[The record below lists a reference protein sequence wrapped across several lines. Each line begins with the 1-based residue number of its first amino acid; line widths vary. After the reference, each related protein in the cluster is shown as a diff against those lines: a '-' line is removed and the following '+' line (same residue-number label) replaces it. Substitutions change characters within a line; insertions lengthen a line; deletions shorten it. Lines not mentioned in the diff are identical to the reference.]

1 MFAQVIVDV
10 PVKQVNRPFEYRIPA
25 IFEGKIEVGM
35 RVVVPFAGRSVQGFV
50 VSIRP
55 TSDFEGELKEIERLM
70 DLEPVLSKEMIELG
84 EYMSNHL
91 FAFLIHCYQ
100 TMLPAMLKTTTR
112 KLENPQEQEEIFQR
126 IFNEQLEIE
135 VTDEMPKE
143 VLSELLRLKQ
153 KGIVQTKTLVED
165 RKQIK
170 TEDWIVLSYLPEE
183 YLEMMKQVPKNAAKQ
198 LRFLEGLSSLE
209 NTEISKA
216 EFITRFNVVQAD
228 VKKALEKGWILL
240 EKRAVDRDPY
250 AGRKIVHS
258 KPFELNEE
266 QKQVFQ
272 QVLEEESDETSHV
285 YLLQG
290 VTGSGKTE
298 IYIELIKKAF
308 FEGYGSIFLVPEIS
322 LTPQMVERFQSE
334 FKNNIAILHSSLSDI
349 ERAKEWESIYT
360 GEKKIVLG
368 VRSAIFSPVKNLKY
382 IILDEEHEATYKQDS
397 SPRYNAK
404 YVAIKRCL
412 DEDAK
417 LILGSATPS
426 IESYYYAKTGIYE
439 LLSLED
445 RYGNA
450 QMPDIQVVDM
460 KQEDDLF
467 FSKALLEEI
476 KNTLLKNEQVILLLN
491 RKGYSTY
498 IQCKDCGYVEE
509 CENCSIKMS
518 YYKGVNKY
526 KCNYCGKQ
534 IHYTGKCTKCGST
547 NLIHSGKGIERI
559 EEELKK
565 YFDVPM
571 IKVDS
576 ELSRNK
582 DYFSK
587 IYKDFSDKKYSIL
600 IGTQII
606 AKGLHFPNVTLVGV
620 INSDIILNFPD
631 FRSGEKTFQLLTQVS
646 GRAGRGD
653 KKGKVIIQTYEPEN
667 NVIKDSKEE
676 NYDLFYEKEINS
688 RKIFSYPPFSKI
700 LNIGFSSEDEARL
713 LEISKK
719 FYDEIK
725 SENIELYGPM
735 PSMVYKVQKR
745 FRMNIFVKG
754 SKKKIDKF
762 KLFLKRKLNEF
773 NDAKVRIVVD
783 IDPINMM

>member
-1 MFAQVIVDV
+1 MQYFDIYIDSMKGIYTYSDKNDEFEVGENVIVPFRNVKKSGFIIRKNFKESFDFKVLNISSKVKNSLKLSNEQIKLIEWMADYYLSSYDSIIKAMIPKKIKISYNNIYSINLDKLDV
-10 PVKQVNRPFEYRIPA
+10 LDKYLNNDIIKYLFSLTIISYSTAKTKFKKSIIDNFISRGFLYKDENNISINIENFYKLKKENKEVFEYFYKKTIVKKEKLEENFKKFDIRELEEKKILKIEA
-25 IFEGKIEVGM
+25 NINEKKEYTSDNTEKIFEN
-35 RVVVPFAGRSVQGFV
+35 RS
-50 VSIRP
+50 
-55 TSDFEGELKEIERLM
+55 LL
-70 DLEPVLSKEMIELG
+70 
-84 EYMSNHL
+84 
-91 FAFLIHCYQ
+91 
-100 TMLPAMLKTTTR
+100 
-112 KLENPQEQEEIFQR
+112 
-126 IFNEQLEIE
+126 NE
-135 VTDEMPKE
+135 
-143 VLSELLRLKQ
+143 
-153 KGIVQTKTLVED
+153 
-165 RKQIK
+165 
-170 TEDWIVLSYLPEE
+170 
-183 YLEMMKQVPKNAAKQ
+183 KQ
-198 LRFLEGLSSLE
+198 LTIKEYIEKSEKKYFLL
-209 NTEISKA
+209 K
-216 EFITRFNVVQAD
+216 
-228 VKKALEKGWILL
+228 
-240 EKRAVDRDPY
+240 
-250 AGRKIVHS
+250 
-258 KPFELNEE
+258 
-266 QKQVFQ
+266 
-272 QVLEEESDETSHV
+272 
-285 YLLQG
+285 G

-322 LTPQMVERFQSE
+322 LTPQMVERFQTE

-360 GEKKIVLG
+360 GVKKIVLG

-382 IILDEEHEATYKQDS
+382 IILDEEHEVTYKQDS

-450 QMPDIQVVDM
+450 EMPDIQVVDM
-460 KQEDDLF
+460 KKEEDLF
-467 FSKALLEEI
+467 FSKTLLNEI

-509 CENCSIKMS
+509 CNDCSIKMS
-518 YYKGVNKY
+518 YYKSVNKY

-676 NYDLFYEKEINS
+676 NYNLFYEKEISS
-688 RKIFSYPPFSKI
+688 RKVFSYPPFSKI
-700 LNIGFSSEDEARL
+700 LNIGFSSEDEAKV
-713 LEISKK
+713 LEIARK

-725 SENIELYGPM
+725 SQDIELYGPM

-762 KLFLKRKLNEF
+762 KLFLKKKLNEF
-773 NDAKVRIVVD
+773 NDTKVRIVVD

>member
-1 MFAQVIVDV
+1 MQYFDIYIDSMKGIYTYSDKNDEFEVGENVIVPFRNIKKSGFIIRKNLKEHFEFKV
-10 PVKQVNRPFEYRIPA
+10 LNISSKVKNSLKLSNEQIKLIEWMVDYYLASYDSVIKAMIPKKIKISYNNIYIINLDRLNILSEYLDNEIINHIFSLVTISYNTIKSKFKKSVIDSLINKNFLYKNENNIYVNIEKFYKLKEENKEIFEYFYKKTI
-25 IFEGKIEVGM
+25 IKKEKLEEKFKKIDIKELEEKEILKIE
-35 RVVVPFAGRSVQGFV
+35 A
-50 VSIRP
+50 SISEKKDYS
-55 TSDFEGELKEIERLM
+55 SDNIEKVFKNKSL
-70 DLEPVLSKEMIELG
+70 L
-84 EYMSNHL
+84 
-91 FAFLIHCYQ
+91 
-100 TMLPAMLKTTTR
+100 
-112 KLENPQEQEEIFQR
+112 
-126 IFNEQLEIE
+126 NE
-135 VTDEMPKE
+135 
-143 VLSELLRLKQ
+143 
-153 KGIVQTKTLVED
+153 
-165 RKQIK
+165 
-170 TEDWIVLSYLPEE
+170 
-183 YLEMMKQVPKNAAKQ
+183 KQ
-198 LRFLEGLSSLE
+198 LAIKENIENSDKKYFLL
-209 NTEISKA
+209 K
-216 EFITRFNVVQAD
+216 
-228 VKKALEKGWILL
+228 
-240 EKRAVDRDPY
+240 
-250 AGRKIVHS
+250 
-258 KPFELNEE
+258 
-266 QKQVFQ
+266 
-272 QVLEEESDETSHV
+272 
-285 YLLQG
+285 G

-426 IESYYYAKTGIYE
+426 IESYYYAKNGIYE
-439 LLSLED
+439 LLNLEN

-450 QMPDIQVVDM
+450 VMPDIQIVDM
-460 KQEDDLF
+460 KQENDLF
-467 FSKALLEEI
+467 FSKVLLEEI

-509 CENCSIKMS
+509 CDNCSIKMS
-518 YYKGVNKY
+518 YYKSTNRY

-534 IHYTGKCTKCGST
+534 VHYTGKCSKCGST

-688 RKIFSYPPFSKI
+688 RKVFSYPPFSKI
-700 LNIGFSSEDEARL
+700 LNIGFSSEDEERL
-713 LEISKK
+713 LEVSKN

-725 SENIELYGPM
+725 SQDIELYGPM

-745 FRMNIFVKG
+745 YRMNIFAKG
-754 SKKKIDKF
+754 SKKKIDNF
-762 KLFLKRKLNEF
+762 KRFLKKKLNEF
-773 NDAKVRIVVD
+773 NDTKVRIIVD
-783 IDPINMM
+783 VDPVNLM

>member
-1 MFAQVIVDV
+1 MQYFDIYIDSMKGIYTYSDKNDEFEVGENVIVPFRNIKKSGFIIRKNLKEHFEFKV
-10 PVKQVNRPFEYRIPA
+10 LNISSKVKNSLKLSNEQIKLIEWMVDYYLTSYDSVIKAMIPK
-25 IFEGKIEVGM
+25 KIKISYSNIYFINLNKLNILSLYLDNGIIKYM
-35 RVVVPFAGRSVQGFV
+35 ISLTTISYNTAKTKFKK
-50 VSIRP
+50 SIV
-55 TSDFEGELKEIERLM
+55 DNLINKNFLYKNDNNICINIEKFLELKEEN
-70 DLEPVLSKEMIELG
+70 KEIF
-84 EYMSNHL
+84 EY
-91 FAFLIHCYQ
+91 FYK
-100 TMLPAMLKTTTR
+100 KTTIKR
-112 KLENPQEQEEIFQR
+112 EKLEEKFKKIDIRELEE
-126 IFNEQLEIE
+126 NEILKIE
-135 VTDEMPKE
+135 ANINEKKE
-143 VLSELLRLKQ
+143 YISDNTEKVFKKKSLLNK
-153 KGIVQTKTLVED
+153 
-165 RKQIK
+165 
-170 TEDWIVLSYLPEE
+170 
-183 YLEMMKQVPKNAAKQ
+183 KQ
-198 LRFLEGLSSLE
+198 LAIKENIENSDKKYFLL
-209 NTEISKA
+209 K
-216 EFITRFNVVQAD
+216 
-228 VKKALEKGWILL
+228 
-240 EKRAVDRDPY
+240 
-250 AGRKIVHS
+250 
-258 KPFELNEE
+258 
-266 QKQVFQ
+266 
-272 QVLEEESDETSHV
+272 
-285 YLLQG
+285 G

-360 GEKKIVLG
+360 GEKKIILG

-397 SPRYNAK
+397 SPRYNTK

-412 DEDAK
+412 DEGAK

-439 LLSLED
+439 LLSLDD

-450 QMPDIQVVDM
+450 EMPDIEIVDM

-509 CENCSIKMS
+509 CDNCSIKMS
-518 YYKGVNKY
+518 YYKSTNKY

-565 YFDVPM
+565 YFDVPT

-582 DYFSK
+582 DYFSR

-676 NYDLFYEKEINS
+676 NYDLFYEKEISS

-713 LEISKK
+713 LDISKK

-725 SENIELYGPM
+725 SQDIELYGPM

-762 KLFLKRKLNEF
+762 KLFLKKKLNEF
-773 NDAKVRIVVD
+773 NDTKVRIVVD

>member
-1 MFAQVIVDV
+1 MQYFDIYIDSMKGIYTYSDKNDEFEVGENVIV
-10 PVKQVNRPFEYRIPA
+10 PFRNI
-25 IFEGKIEVGM
+25 KK
-35 RVVVPFAGRSVQGFV
+35 SGFI
-50 VSIRP
+50 IRKN
-55 TSDFEGELKEIERLM
+55 LKENFNFK
-70 DLEPVLSKEMIELG
+70 VLNISSKVKN
-84 EYMSNHL
+84 S
-91 FAFLIHCYQ
+91 
-100 TMLPAMLKTTTR
+100 LK
-112 KLENPQEQEEIFQR
+112 
-126 IFNEQLEIE
+126 
-135 VTDEMPKE
+135 
-143 VLSELLRLKQ
+143 LLN
-153 KGIVQTKTLVED
+153 
-165 RKQIK
+165 KQIK
-170 TEDWIVLSYLPEE
+170 LIEWMVDYYLASYDSVIKAMIPKKIKISYSNVYIINLNKLNILNQYLDNDIIKYIISLTTISYSTAKTKFKKSVIDNLINKGFLYKNDNNIYINIEKFYKLKEENKEIFEYFYKKTIIKKEKLEEKFKKNDIKELEEKEILKIEANINEKKEYVSNNTEKVFENKSLLN
-183 YLEMMKQVPKNAAKQ
+183 KKQ
-198 LRFLEGLSSLE
+198 LAIKENIEKSIKKYFLL
-209 NTEISKA
+209 K
-216 EFITRFNVVQAD
+216 
-228 VKKALEKGWILL
+228 
-240 EKRAVDRDPY
+240 
-250 AGRKIVHS
+250 
-258 KPFELNEE
+258 
-266 QKQVFQ
+266 
-272 QVLEEESDETSHV
+272 
-285 YLLQG
+285 G

-509 CENCSIKMS
+509 CDNCSIKMS
-518 YYKGVNKY
+518 YYKSTNKY

-534 IHYTGKCTKCGST
+534 IYYTGKCTKCGST

-676 NYDLFYEKEINS
+676 NYDLFYEKEISS
-688 RKIFSYPPFSKI
+688 RKVFSYPPFSKI

-713 LEISKK
+713 LDISKK

-745 FRMNIFVKG
+745 FRMNIFAKG

-773 NDAKVRIVVD
+773 NDTKVRIVVD

>member
-1 MFAQVIVDV
+1 MQYFDIYIDSMKGIYTYSDKNDEFEVGENVIVPFRNIKKSGFIIRKNLKEHFEFKV
-10 PVKQVNRPFEYRIPA
+10 LNISSKVKNSLKLLNEQIKLIEWMVDYYLASYDSVIKAMIPKKIKISYNNIYIINLDRLNILSEYLDNEIINHVFSLVTISYNTVKSKFKKSVIDSLINKNFLYKNENNIYVNIEKFYKLKEENKEIFEYFYKKTI
-25 IFEGKIEVGM
+25 IKKEKLEEKFKKNDIKELEEKEILKIE
-35 RVVVPFAGRSVQGFV
+35 ANINEKKEY
-50 VSIRP
+50 VSNN
-55 TSDFEGELKEIERLM
+55 TEKVFENKSLL
-70 DLEPVLSKEMIELG
+70 
-84 EYMSNHL
+84 
-91 FAFLIHCYQ
+91 
-100 TMLPAMLKTTTR
+100 
-112 KLENPQEQEEIFQR
+112 
-126 IFNEQLEIE
+126 NE
-135 VTDEMPKE
+135 
-143 VLSELLRLKQ
+143 
-153 KGIVQTKTLVED
+153 
-165 RKQIK
+165 
-170 TEDWIVLSYLPEE
+170 
-183 YLEMMKQVPKNAAKQ
+183 KQ
-198 LRFLEGLSSLE
+198 LAIKENIEKSIKKYFLL
-209 NTEISKA
+209 K
-216 EFITRFNVVQAD
+216 
-228 VKKALEKGWILL
+228 
-240 EKRAVDRDPY
+240 
-250 AGRKIVHS
+250 
-258 KPFELNEE
+258 
-266 QKQVFQ
+266 
-272 QVLEEESDETSHV
+272 
-285 YLLQG
+285 G

-509 CENCSIKMS
+509 CDNCSIKMS
-518 YYKGVNKY
+518 YYKSTNKY

-534 IHYTGKCTKCGST
+534 IYYTGKCTKCGST

-565 YFDVPM
+565 YFDVPI

-676 NYDLFYEKEINS
+676 NYDLFYEKEISS
-688 RKIFSYPPFSKI
+688 RKVFSYPPFSKI

-713 LEISKK
+713 LDISKK

-745 FRMNIFVKG
+745 FRMNIFAKG

-773 NDAKVRIVVD
+773 NDTKVRIVVD

>member
-1 MFAQVIVDV
+1 MQYFDIYIDSMKGIYTYSDKNDEFEVGENVIVPFRNIKKSGFIIRKNLKESFEFKVLNISSKVKNSLKLSNEQIKLIEWMADYYLSSYDSIIKAMIPKKIKISYNNIYSINLDKLDV
-10 PVKQVNRPFEYRIPA
+10 LDKYLNNDIIKYLFSLTIISYSTAKTKFKKSIIDSLVDKNILYKDENNIFINPEKILDLKNENKKIFEYFYKKTIIKKEKLEEKFKKFDIRELEEKEIL
-25 IFEGKIEVGM
+25 KIE
-35 RVVVPFAGRSVQGFV
+35 AN
-50 VSIRP
+50 IN
-55 TSDFEGELKEIERLM
+55 EKKEYISNNIEKVFKNKSL
-70 DLEPVLSKEMIELG
+70 L
-84 EYMSNHL
+84 
-91 FAFLIHCYQ
+91 
-100 TMLPAMLKTTTR
+100 
-112 KLENPQEQEEIFQR
+112 
-126 IFNEQLEIE
+126 NE
-135 VTDEMPKE
+135 
-143 VLSELLRLKQ
+143 
-153 KGIVQTKTLVED
+153 
-165 RKQIK
+165 
-170 TEDWIVLSYLPEE
+170 
-183 YLEMMKQVPKNAAKQ
+183 KQ
-198 LRFLEGLSSLE
+198 LAIKENIENSDKKYFLL
-209 NTEISKA
+209 K
-216 EFITRFNVVQAD
+216 
-228 VKKALEKGWILL
+228 
-240 EKRAVDRDPY
+240 
-250 AGRKIVHS
+250 
-258 KPFELNEE
+258 
-266 QKQVFQ
+266 
-272 QVLEEESDETSHV
+272 
-285 YLLQG
+285 G

-322 LTPQMVERFQSE
+322 LTPQMVERFQTE

-397 SPRYNAK
+397 SPRYNTK

-412 DEDAK
+412 DEGAK

-426 IESYYYAKTGIYE
+426 IESYYYAQTGIYE
-439 LLSLED
+439 LLNLED

-450 QMPDIQVVDM
+450 EMPDIQVIDM
-460 KQEDDLF
+460 KQENDLF
-467 FSKALLEEI
+467 FSKVLLEEI

-509 CENCSIKMS
+509 CDNCSIKMS
-518 YYKGVNKY
+518 YYKSINKY

-534 IHYTGKCTKCGST
+534 IYYTGKCTKCGST

-676 NYDLFYEKEINS
+676 NYDLFYEKEISS
-688 RKIFSYPPFSKI
+688 RKVFSYPPFSKI
-700 LNIGFSSEDEARL
+700 LNIGFSSEDEGRL
-713 LEISKK
+713 LDISKK

-725 SENIELYGPM
+725 SQDIELYGPM

-762 KLFLKRKLNEF
+762 KLFLKKKLNEF
-773 NDAKVRIVVD
+773 NDTKVRIVVD

>member
-1 MFAQVIVDV
+1 MQYFDIYIDSMKGIYTYSDKNDEFEIGENVIVPFRNIKKSGFIIRKNLKEDFNFKV
-10 PVKQVNRPFEYRIPA
+10 LNISSKVKNSLKLLNEQIKLIEWMVDYYLASYDSVIKAMIPKKIKISYNNIYIINLDRLNILSEYLDNEIINHVFSLVTISYNTVKSKFKKPVIDSLINKNFLYKNENNIYVNIEKFYKLKEENKEIFEYFYKKTI
-25 IFEGKIEVGM
+25 IKKEKLEEKFKKNDIKELEEKEILKIE
-35 RVVVPFAGRSVQGFV
+35 ANINEKKEY
-50 VSIRP
+50 VSNN
-55 TSDFEGELKEIERLM
+55 TEKVFENKSLL
-70 DLEPVLSKEMIELG
+70 
-84 EYMSNHL
+84 
-91 FAFLIHCYQ
+91 
-100 TMLPAMLKTTTR
+100 
-112 KLENPQEQEEIFQR
+112 
-126 IFNEQLEIE
+126 NE
-135 VTDEMPKE
+135 
-143 VLSELLRLKQ
+143 
-153 KGIVQTKTLVED
+153 
-165 RKQIK
+165 
-170 TEDWIVLSYLPEE
+170 
-183 YLEMMKQVPKNAAKQ
+183 KQ
-198 LRFLEGLSSLE
+198 LAIKENIEKSIKKYFLL
-209 NTEISKA
+209 K
-216 EFITRFNVVQAD
+216 
-228 VKKALEKGWILL
+228 
-240 EKRAVDRDPY
+240 
-250 AGRKIVHS
+250 
-258 KPFELNEE
+258 
-266 QKQVFQ
+266 
-272 QVLEEESDETSHV
+272 
-285 YLLQG
+285 G

-509 CENCSIKMS
+509 CDNCSIKMS
-518 YYKGVNKY
+518 YYKSTNKY

-534 IHYTGKCTKCGST
+534 IYYTGKCTKCGST

-565 YFDVPM
+565 YFDVPI

-587 IYKDFSDKKYSIL
+587 IYKDFSDKKYNIL

-688 RKIFSYPPFSKI
+688 RKVFSYPPFSKI

-713 LEISKK
+713 LDISKK

-725 SENIELYGPM
+725 SQDIELYGPM

-745 FRMNIFVKG
+745 FRMNVFVKG

-762 KLFLKRKLNEF
+762 KLFLKKKLNEF
-773 NDAKVRIVVD
+773 NDTKVRIVVD

>member
-1 MFAQVIVDV
+1 MQYFDIYIDSMKGIYTYSDKNDEFEVGENVIVPFRNIKKSGFIIRKNLKENFNFKV
-10 PVKQVNRPFEYRIPA
+10 LNISSKVKNSLKLLNEQIKLIEWMVDYYLVSYDSVIKVMIPKKIKISYNNIYIINLDRLNILSEYLDNEIINHIFSLVTISYNTVKSKFKKSVIDSLINKNFLYKNENNIYVNIEKFYKLKEENKEIFEYFYKKTI
-25 IFEGKIEVGM
+25 IKKEKLEEKFKKNDIKELEEKEILKIE
-35 RVVVPFAGRSVQGFV
+35 ANINEKKEY
-50 VSIRP
+50 VSNN
-55 TSDFEGELKEIERLM
+55 TEKVFENKSLL
-70 DLEPVLSKEMIELG
+70 
-84 EYMSNHL
+84 
-91 FAFLIHCYQ
+91 
-100 TMLPAMLKTTTR
+100 
-112 KLENPQEQEEIFQR
+112 
-126 IFNEQLEIE
+126 NE
-135 VTDEMPKE
+135 
-143 VLSELLRLKQ
+143 
-153 KGIVQTKTLVED
+153 
-165 RKQIK
+165 
-170 TEDWIVLSYLPEE
+170 
-183 YLEMMKQVPKNAAKQ
+183 KQ
-198 LRFLEGLSSLE
+198 LAIKENIEKSIKKYFLL
-209 NTEISKA
+209 K
-216 EFITRFNVVQAD
+216 
-228 VKKALEKGWILL
+228 
-240 EKRAVDRDPY
+240 
-250 AGRKIVHS
+250 
-258 KPFELNEE
+258 
-266 QKQVFQ
+266 
-272 QVLEEESDETSHV
+272 
-285 YLLQG
+285 G

-509 CENCSIKMS
+509 CDNCSIKMS
-518 YYKGVNKY
+518 YYKSTNKY

-534 IHYTGKCTKCGST
+534 IYYTGKCTKCGST

-565 YFDVPM
+565 YFDVPI

-688 RKIFSYPPFSKI
+688 RKVFSYPPFSKI

-713 LEISKK
+713 LDISKK

-725 SENIELYGPM
+725 SQDIELYGPM

-745 FRMNIFVKG
+745 FRMNIFAKG
-754 SKKKIDKF
+754 SKKKIDRF

-773 NDAKVRIVVD
+773 NDTKVRIVVD

>member
-1 MFAQVIVDV
+1 MQYFDIYIDSMKGIYTYSDKNDEFEVGENVIVPFRNIKKSGFIIRKNLKESFEFKV
-10 PVKQVNRPFEYRIPA
+10 LNISSKVKNSLKLSNEQIKLIEWMVDYYLTSYDSVIKAMIPK
-25 IFEGKIEVGM
+25 KIKISYSNIYFINLNKLNILSLYLDNGIIKYM
-35 RVVVPFAGRSVQGFV
+35 ISLTTISYNTAKTKFKK
-50 VSIRP
+50 SIV
-55 TSDFEGELKEIERLM
+55 DNLINKNFLYKNDNNICINIEKFLELKEEN
-70 DLEPVLSKEMIELG
+70 KEIF
-84 EYMSNHL
+84 EY
-91 FAFLIHCYQ
+91 FYK
-100 TMLPAMLKTTTR
+100 KTIIKKE
-112 KLENPQEQEEIFQR
+112 KLEEKFKKIDIRELEEREILK
-126 IFNEQLEIE
+126 IEANINEK
-135 VTDEMPKE
+135 KE
-143 VLSELLRLKQ
+143 YISDNTEKVFKKKSLLNK
-153 KGIVQTKTLVED
+153 
-165 RKQIK
+165 
-170 TEDWIVLSYLPEE
+170 
-183 YLEMMKQVPKNAAKQ
+183 KQ
-198 LRFLEGLSSLE
+198 LAIKENIENSDKKYFLL
-209 NTEISKA
+209 K
-216 EFITRFNVVQAD
+216 
-228 VKKALEKGWILL
+228 
-240 EKRAVDRDPY
+240 
-250 AGRKIVHS
+250 
-258 KPFELNEE
+258 
-266 QKQVFQ
+266 
-272 QVLEEESDETSHV
+272 
-285 YLLQG
+285 G

-360 GEKKIVLG
+360 GEKKIILG

-397 SPRYNAK
+397 SPRYNTK

-412 DEDAK
+412 DEGAK

-439 LLSLED
+439 LLSLDD

-450 QMPDIQVVDM
+450 EMPDIQVIDM

-509 CENCSIKMS
+509 CDNCSIKMS
-518 YYKGVNKY
+518 YYKSTNKY

-582 DYFSK
+582 DYFSR

-676 NYDLFYEKEINS
+676 NYDLFYEKEISS
-688 RKIFSYPPFSKI
+688 RKVFSYPPFSKI

-713 LEISKK
+713 LDISKK

-745 FRMNIFVKG
+745 FRMNIFAKG

-762 KLFLKRKLNEF
+762 KLFLKKKLNEF
-773 NDAKVRIVVD
+773 NDTKVRIVVD
-783 IDPINMM
+783 IDPVNLM

>member
-1 MFAQVIVDV
+1 MQYFDIYIDSMKGIYTYSDKNDEFEVGENVIVPFRNIKKSGFIIRKNLKEHFEFKV
-10 PVKQVNRPFEYRIPA
+10 LNISSKVKNSLKLSNEQIKLIEWMVDYYLASYDSVIKAMIPKKIKISYNNIYIINLDRLNILSEYLDNEIINHVFSLVTISYNTVKSKFKKSVIDSLINKNFLYKNENNIYVNIEKFYKLKEENKEIFEYFYKKTI
-25 IFEGKIEVGM
+25 IKKEKLEEKFKKNDIKELEEIEILKIE
-35 RVVVPFAGRSVQGFV
+35 ANINEKKEY
-50 VSIRP
+50 VSNN
-55 TSDFEGELKEIERLM
+55 TEKVFENKSLL
-70 DLEPVLSKEMIELG
+70 
-84 EYMSNHL
+84 
-91 FAFLIHCYQ
+91 
-100 TMLPAMLKTTTR
+100 
-112 KLENPQEQEEIFQR
+112 
-126 IFNEQLEIE
+126 NE
-135 VTDEMPKE
+135 
-143 VLSELLRLKQ
+143 
-153 KGIVQTKTLVED
+153 
-165 RKQIK
+165 
-170 TEDWIVLSYLPEE
+170 
-183 YLEMMKQVPKNAAKQ
+183 KQ
-198 LRFLEGLSSLE
+198 LAIKENIEKSIKKYFLL
-209 NTEISKA
+209 K
-216 EFITRFNVVQAD
+216 
-228 VKKALEKGWILL
+228 
-240 EKRAVDRDPY
+240 
-250 AGRKIVHS
+250 
-258 KPFELNEE
+258 
-266 QKQVFQ
+266 
-272 QVLEEESDETSHV
+272 
-285 YLLQG
+285 G

-349 ERAKEWESIYT
+349 ERAKEWESIYS

-509 CENCSIKMS
+509 CDNCSIKMS
-518 YYKGVNKY
+518 YYKSTNKY

-534 IHYTGKCTKCGST
+534 IYYTGKCTKCGST

-565 YFDVPM
+565 YFDVPI

-676 NYDLFYEKEINS
+676 NYDLFYEKEISS
-688 RKIFSYPPFSKI
+688 RKVFSYPPFSKI

-713 LEISKK
+713 LDISKK

-745 FRMNIFVKG
+745 FRMNIFAKG
-754 SKKKIDKF
+754 SKKKIDRF

-773 NDAKVRIVVD
+773 NDTKVRIVVD

>member
-1 MFAQVIVDV
+1 MQYFDIYIDSMKGIYTYSDKNDEFEVGENVIVPFRNIKKSGFIIRKNLKESFEFKV
-10 PVKQVNRPFEYRIPA
+10 LNISSKVKNSLKLSNEQIKLIEWMVDYYLASYDSVIKAMIPKKIKISYNNIYIINLDRLNILSEYLDNEIINH
-25 IFEGKIEVGM
+25 IFSLATISYSTAKSKFKKSVIDNLIEKKILFKDENNICINLENFYKLKEENKEIFDYFYKKTIVKKEKLEEKFKKNDIKELEEKEILKIE
-35 RVVVPFAGRSVQGFV
+35 AN
-50 VSIRP
+50 INEKKEYI
-55 TSDFEGELKEIERLM
+55 SDNIEKVFKNKSL
-70 DLEPVLSKEMIELG
+70 L
-84 EYMSNHL
+84 
-91 FAFLIHCYQ
+91 
-100 TMLPAMLKTTTR
+100 
-112 KLENPQEQEEIFQR
+112 
-126 IFNEQLEIE
+126 NE
-135 VTDEMPKE
+135 
-143 VLSELLRLKQ
+143 
-153 KGIVQTKTLVED
+153 
-165 RKQIK
+165 
-170 TEDWIVLSYLPEE
+170 
-183 YLEMMKQVPKNAAKQ
+183 KQ
-198 LRFLEGLSSLE
+198 LTIKENIEKSNKKYFLL
-209 NTEISKA
+209 K
-216 EFITRFNVVQAD
+216 
-228 VKKALEKGWILL
+228 
-240 EKRAVDRDPY
+240 
-250 AGRKIVHS
+250 
-258 KPFELNEE
+258 
-266 QKQVFQ
+266 
-272 QVLEEESDETSHV
+272 
-285 YLLQG
+285 G

-322 LTPQMVERFQSE
+322 LTPQMVERFQTE

-509 CENCSIKMS
+509 CDNCSIKMS
-518 YYKGVNKY
+518 YYKSTNKY

-534 IHYTGKCTKCGST
+534 IYYTGKCTKCGST

-565 YFDVPM
+565 YFDVPI

-582 DYFSK
+582 DYFSR

-688 RKIFSYPPFSKI
+688 RKVFSYPPFSKI

-713 LEISKK
+713 LDISKK

-725 SENIELYGPM
+725 SQDIELYGPM

-745 FRMNIFVKG
+745 FRMNIFAKG
-754 SKKKIDKF
+754 SKKKIDRF

-773 NDAKVRIVVD
+773 NDTKVRIVVD

>member
-1 MFAQVIVDV
+1 MQYFDIYIDSVKGIYTYSDKNDEFEVGENVIVPFRNIKKSGFIIRKNFKESFDFKV
-10 PVKQVNRPFEYRIPA
+10 LNISSKVKNSLKLSNEQIKLIEWMADYYLSSYDSIIKAMIPKKIKISYNNVYIINLNKLNILSQYLDNDIIKYMISLTTISYSTAKAKFKKSIIDNFISRGFLYKDENNISINIENFYKLKKENKEVFEYFYKKTIVKKEKLEENFKKFDIRELEEKKIL
-25 IFEGKIEVGM
+25 KIE
-35 RVVVPFAGRSVQGFV
+35 AN
-50 VSIRP
+50 INEKKEYI
-55 TSDFEGELKEIERLM
+55 SDNTEKVFENK
-70 DLEPVLSKEMIELG
+70 S
-84 EYMSNHL
+84 
-91 FAFLIHCYQ
+91 
-100 TMLPAMLKTTTR
+100 
-112 KLENPQEQEEIFQR
+112 
-126 IFNEQLEIE
+126 
-135 VTDEMPKE
+135 
-143 VLSELLRLKQ
+143 LLNK
-153 KGIVQTKTLVED
+153 
-165 RKQIK
+165 
-170 TEDWIVLSYLPEE
+170 
-183 YLEMMKQVPKNAAKQ
+183 KQ
-198 LRFLEGLSSLE
+198 LAIKENIENSDKKYFLL
-209 NTEISKA
+209 K
-216 EFITRFNVVQAD
+216 
-228 VKKALEKGWILL
+228 
-240 EKRAVDRDPY
+240 
-250 AGRKIVHS
+250 
-258 KPFELNEE
+258 
-266 QKQVFQ
+266 
-272 QVLEEESDETSHV
+272 
-285 YLLQG
+285 G

-360 GEKKIVLG
+360 GVKKIVLG

-382 IILDEEHEATYKQDS
+382 IILDEEHEVTYKQDS

-450 QMPDIQVVDM
+450 EMPDIQVVDM
-460 KQEDDLF
+460 KKEEDLF
-467 FSKALLEEI
+467 FSKTLLEEI

-509 CENCSIKMS
+509 CNDCSIKMS
-518 YYKGVNKY
+518 YYKSVNKY

-676 NYDLFYEKEINS
+676 NYDLFYEKEISS
-688 RKIFSYPPFSKI
+688 RKVFSYPPFSKI

-713 LEISKK
+713 LDISKK

-745 FRMNIFVKG
+745 FRMNIFAKG

-773 NDAKVRIVVD
+773 NDTKVRIVVD

>member
-1 MFAQVIVDV
+1 MQYFDIYIDSMKGIYTYSDKNDEFEVGENVIVPFRNIKKSGFIIRKNLKENFEFKV
-10 PVKQVNRPFEYRIPA
+10 LNISSKVKNSLKLSDKQIKLIEWMVDYYLASYDSVIKAMIPKKIKISYSNIYSINLGNFGILNEYLDNDIIKYIFSLTTISYSTAKTKFKKSVVDSLIEKSFLYKDGNNIYVNIEFFYKLKEENKEIFEYFYKKTIIKKEKLEKKFKRNNIKELEEKE
-25 IFEGKIEVGM
+25 ILKIEVN
-35 RVVVPFAGRSVQGFV
+35 
-50 VSIRP
+50 INKKKEYI
-55 TSDFEGELKEIERLM
+55 SDNIEKVFKNKSL
-70 DLEPVLSKEMIELG
+70 L
-84 EYMSNHL
+84 
-91 FAFLIHCYQ
+91 
-100 TMLPAMLKTTTR
+100 
-112 KLENPQEQEEIFQR
+112 
-126 IFNEQLEIE
+126 NE
-135 VTDEMPKE
+135 
-143 VLSELLRLKQ
+143 
-153 KGIVQTKTLVED
+153 
-165 RKQIK
+165 
-170 TEDWIVLSYLPEE
+170 
-183 YLEMMKQVPKNAAKQ
+183 KQ
-198 LRFLEGLSSLE
+198 LTIKENIEKSNKKYFLL
-209 NTEISKA
+209 K
-216 EFITRFNVVQAD
+216 
-228 VKKALEKGWILL
+228 
-240 EKRAVDRDPY
+240 
-250 AGRKIVHS
+250 
-258 KPFELNEE
+258 
-266 QKQVFQ
+266 
-272 QVLEEESDETSHV
+272 
-285 YLLQG
+285 G

-322 LTPQMVERFQSE
+322 LTPQMVERFQTE
-334 FKNNIAILHSSLSDI
+334 FKNNIAILHSSLNDI

-412 DEDAK
+412 DEGAK

-426 IESYYYAKTGIYE
+426 IESYYYAKNGIYE
-439 LLSLED
+439 LLNLEN

-450 QMPDIQVVDM
+450 VMPDIQIVDM
-460 KQEDDLF
+460 KQENDLF
-467 FSKALLEEI
+467 FSKVLLEEI

-509 CENCSIKMS
+509 CDNCSIKMS
-518 YYKGVNKY
+518 YYKSTNRY

-534 IHYTGKCTKCGST
+534 VHYTGKCSKCGST

-565 YFDVPM
+565 YFDVSM

-688 RKIFSYPPFSKI
+688 RKIFSYPPF
-700 LNIGFSSEDEARL
+700 
-713 LEISKK
+713 
-719 FYDEIK
+719 
-725 SENIELYGPM
+725 
-735 PSMVYKVQKR
+735 QKR

-762 KLFLKRKLNEF
+762 KLFLKKKLNEF
-773 NDAKVRIVVD
+773 NDTKVRIIVD
-783 IDPINMM
+783 IDPVNLM

>member
-1 MFAQVIVDV
+1 MQYFDIYIDSMKGIYTYSDKNDEFEVGENVIVPFRNIKKSGFIIRKNLKESFEFKV
-10 PVKQVNRPFEYRIPA
+10 LNISSKVKNSLKLSNEQIKLIEWMVDYYLTSYDSVIKAMIPK
-25 IFEGKIEVGM
+25 KIKISYSNIYFINLNKLNILSLYLDNGIIKYM
-35 RVVVPFAGRSVQGFV
+35 ISLTTISYNTAKTKFKK
-50 VSIRP
+50 SIV
-55 TSDFEGELKEIERLM
+55 DNLINKNFLYKNDNNICINIEKFLELKEEN
-70 DLEPVLSKEMIELG
+70 KEIF
-84 EYMSNHL
+84 EY
-91 FAFLIHCYQ
+91 FYK
-100 TMLPAMLKTTTR
+100 KTIIKKE
-112 KLENPQEQEEIFQR
+112 KLEEKFKKIDIRELEEREILK
-126 IFNEQLEIE
+126 IEANINEK
-135 VTDEMPKE
+135 KE
-143 VLSELLRLKQ
+143 YISDNTEKVFKNKSLLNK
-153 KGIVQTKTLVED
+153 
-165 RKQIK
+165 
-170 TEDWIVLSYLPEE
+170 
-183 YLEMMKQVPKNAAKQ
+183 KQ
-198 LRFLEGLSSLE
+198 LAIKENIENSDKKYFLL
-209 NTEISKA
+209 K
-216 EFITRFNVVQAD
+216 
-228 VKKALEKGWILL
+228 
-240 EKRAVDRDPY
+240 
-250 AGRKIVHS
+250 
-258 KPFELNEE
+258 
-266 QKQVFQ
+266 
-272 QVLEEESDETSHV
+272 
-285 YLLQG
+285 G

-360 GEKKIVLG
+360 GEKKIILG
-368 VRSAIFSPVKNLKY
+368 ARSAIFSPVKNLKY

-397 SPRYNAK
+397 SPRYNTK

-412 DEDAK
+412 DEGAK

-439 LLSLED
+439 LLSLDD

-450 QMPDIQVVDM
+450 EMPDIQVIDM

-509 CENCSIKMS
+509 CDNCSIKMS
-518 YYKGVNKY
+518 YYKSTNKY

-582 DYFSK
+582 DYFSR

-676 NYDLFYEKEINS
+676 NYDLFYEKEISS

-700 LNIGFSSEDEARL
+700 LNIGFSSEDESRL
-713 LEISKK
+713 LDISKK

-725 SENIELYGPM
+725 SQDIESYGPM

-762 KLFLKRKLNEF
+762 KLFLKKKLNEF
-773 NDAKVRIVVD
+773 NDIKVRIVVD

>member
-1 MFAQVIVDV
+1 MQYFDIYIDSMKGIYTYSDKNDEYEVGENVIVPFRNIKKSGFIIRKNLKENFNFKV
-10 PVKQVNRPFEYRIPA
+10 LNISSKVKNSLKLSNEQIKLIEWMVDYYLASYDSVIKAMIPKKIKISYNNIYIINLDRLNILSEYLDNEIINHVFSLVTISYNTVKSKFKKSVIDSLINKNFLYKNENNIYVNIEKFYKLKEENKEIFEYFYKKTI
-25 IFEGKIEVGM
+25 IKKEKLEEKFKKNDIKELEEKEILKIE
-35 RVVVPFAGRSVQGFV
+35 ANINEKKEY
-50 VSIRP
+50 VSNN
-55 TSDFEGELKEIERLM
+55 TEKVFENKSLL
-70 DLEPVLSKEMIELG
+70 
-84 EYMSNHL
+84 
-91 FAFLIHCYQ
+91 
-100 TMLPAMLKTTTR
+100 
-112 KLENPQEQEEIFQR
+112 
-126 IFNEQLEIE
+126 NE
-135 VTDEMPKE
+135 
-143 VLSELLRLKQ
+143 
-153 KGIVQTKTLVED
+153 
-165 RKQIK
+165 
-170 TEDWIVLSYLPEE
+170 
-183 YLEMMKQVPKNAAKQ
+183 KQ
-198 LRFLEGLSSLE
+198 LAIKENIEKSIKKYFLL
-209 NTEISKA
+209 K
-216 EFITRFNVVQAD
+216 
-228 VKKALEKGWILL
+228 
-240 EKRAVDRDPY
+240 
-250 AGRKIVHS
+250 
-258 KPFELNEE
+258 
-266 QKQVFQ
+266 
-272 QVLEEESDETSHV
+272 
-285 YLLQG
+285 G

-509 CENCSIKMS
+509 CDNCSIKMS
-518 YYKGVNKY
+518 YYKSTNKY

-534 IHYTGKCTKCGST
+534 IYYTGKCTKCGST

-676 NYDLFYEKEINS
+676 NYDLFYEKEISS
-688 RKIFSYPPFSKI
+688 RKVFSYPPFSKI

-713 LEISKK
+713 LDISKK

-745 FRMNIFVKG
+745 FRMNIFAKG

-773 NDAKVRIVVD
+773 NDTKVRIVVD

>member
-1 MFAQVIVDV
+1 MQYFDIYIDSMKGIYTYSDKNDEYEVGENVIVPFRNIKKSGFIIRKNLKENFNFKV
-10 PVKQVNRPFEYRIPA
+10 LNISSKVKNSLKLSNEQIKLIEWMTDYYLASYDSVIKAMIPK
-25 IFEGKIEVGM
+25 KIKISYNNVYIINLNKLNILSQYLDNDIIKYM
-35 RVVVPFAGRSVQGFV
+35 ISLTTISYSTAKTKFKKSVIDNLINKGFLYKNDNN
-50 VSIRP
+50 IYINMEK
-55 TSDFEGELKEIERLM
+55 FLELKEENKEIFEYFYKKTIVKKEKLEENFKRFDIR
-70 DLEPVLSKEMIELG
+70 DLEEKEILKIEANINEKK
-84 EYMSNHL
+84 EYISDNTEKV
-91 FAFLIHCYQ
+91 F
-100 TMLPAMLKTTTR
+100 
-112 KLENPQEQEEIFQR
+112 ENKSLL
-126 IFNEQLEIE
+126 NE
-135 VTDEMPKE
+135 
-143 VLSELLRLKQ
+143 
-153 KGIVQTKTLVED
+153 
-165 RKQIK
+165 
-170 TEDWIVLSYLPEE
+170 
-183 YLEMMKQVPKNAAKQ
+183 KQ
-198 LRFLEGLSSLE
+198 LAIKENIENSNKKYFLL
-209 NTEISKA
+209 K
-216 EFITRFNVVQAD
+216 
-228 VKKALEKGWILL
+228 
-240 EKRAVDRDPY
+240 
-250 AGRKIVHS
+250 
-258 KPFELNEE
+258 
-266 QKQVFQ
+266 
-272 QVLEEESDETSHV
+272 
-285 YLLQG
+285 G

-334 FKNNIAILHSSLSDI
+334 FKNNIAILHSNLSDI

-397 SPRYNAK
+397 SPRYNTK

-412 DEDAK
+412 DEEAK

-426 IESYYYAKTGIYE
+426 IESYYYAQTGIYE
-439 LLSLED
+439 LLNLED

-450 QMPDIQVVDM
+450 EMPDIQVIDM
-460 KQEDDLF
+460 KQENDLF
-467 FSKALLEEI
+467 FSKVLLEEI

-509 CENCSIKMS
+509 CDNCSIKMS
-518 YYKGVNKY
+518 YYKSINKY

-534 IHYTGKCTKCGST
+534 IYYTGKCTKCGST

-676 NYDLFYEKEINS
+676 NYDLFYEKEISS
-688 RKIFSYPPFSKI
+688 RKVFSYPPFSKI
-700 LNIGFSSEDEARL
+700 LNIGFSSEDEGRL
-713 LEISKK
+713 LDISKK

-725 SENIELYGPM
+725 SQDIELYGPM

-762 KLFLKRKLNEF
+762 KLFLKKKLNEF
-773 NDAKVRIVVD
+773 NDTKVRIVVD

>member
-1 MFAQVIVDV
+1 MQYFDIYIDSMKGIYTYSDKNDEFEVGENVIVPFRNIKKSGFIIRKNLKENFEFKV
-10 PVKQVNRPFEYRIPA
+10 LNISSKVKNSLKLSDEQIKLIEWMVDYYLASYDSVMKAMIPKKIKISYNNVYSINLNKLDILNKNLNNEIIKYIFSLTTISYSTAKIKFKKSVVDSLINKNFLYKNENNIYVNIEKFYKLKEENKEIFEYFYKKTIIKKEKLEKKFKRNNIKELEEKE
-25 IFEGKIEVGM
+25 ILKIEVN
-35 RVVVPFAGRSVQGFV
+35 
-50 VSIRP
+50 INKKKEYI
-55 TSDFEGELKEIERLM
+55 SDNIEKVFKNKSL
-70 DLEPVLSKEMIELG
+70 L
-84 EYMSNHL
+84 
-91 FAFLIHCYQ
+91 
-100 TMLPAMLKTTTR
+100 
-112 KLENPQEQEEIFQR
+112 
-126 IFNEQLEIE
+126 NE
-135 VTDEMPKE
+135 
-143 VLSELLRLKQ
+143 
-153 KGIVQTKTLVED
+153 
-165 RKQIK
+165 
-170 TEDWIVLSYLPEE
+170 
-183 YLEMMKQVPKNAAKQ
+183 KQ
-198 LRFLEGLSSLE
+198 LTIKENIEKSNKKYFLL
-209 NTEISKA
+209 K
-216 EFITRFNVVQAD
+216 
-228 VKKALEKGWILL
+228 
-240 EKRAVDRDPY
+240 
-250 AGRKIVHS
+250 
-258 KPFELNEE
+258 
-266 QKQVFQ
+266 
-272 QVLEEESDETSHV
+272 
-285 YLLQG
+285 G

-322 LTPQMVERFQSE
+322 LTPQMVERFQTE

-426 IESYYYAKTGIYE
+426 IESYYYAKNGIYE
-439 LLSLED
+439 LLNLEN

-450 QMPDIQVVDM
+450 VMPDIQIVDM
-460 KQEDDLF
+460 KQENDLF
-467 FSKALLEEI
+467 FSKVLLEEI

-509 CENCSIKMS
+509 CDNCSIKMS
-518 YYKGVNKY
+518 YYKSTNRY

-534 IHYTGKCTKCGST
+534 VHYTGKCSKCGST

-565 YFDVPM
+565 YFDIPM

-646 GRAGRGD
+646 GRSGRGD

-676 NYDLFYEKEINS
+676 NYELFYEKEINS

-700 LNIGFSSEDEARL
+700 LNIGFSSEDEERL
-713 LEISKK
+713 LEVSKN

-725 SENIELYGPM
+725 SQDIELYGPM

-745 FRMNIFVKG
+745 YRMNIFAKG
-754 SKKKIDKF
+754 SKKKIDNF
-762 KLFLKRKLNEF
+762 KRFLKKKLNEF
-773 NDAKVRIVVD
+773 NDTKVRIIVD
-783 IDPINMM
+783 IDPVNLM

>member
-1 MFAQVIVDV
+1 MQYFDIYIDSMKGIYTYSDKNDEFEIGENVIVPFRNIKKSGFIIRKNLKENFNFKV
-10 PVKQVNRPFEYRIPA
+10 LNISSKVKNSLKLSNEQIKLIEWMTDYYLASYDSVIKAMIPKKIKISYSNVYIINLNKLNILNQYLDNDIIKYIISLTTISYSTAKTKFKKSVIDNLINKGFLYKNDNNIYINIEKFYKLKEENKEIFEYFYKKTI
-25 IFEGKIEVGM
+25 IKKEKLEEKFKKNDIKELEEKEILKIE
-35 RVVVPFAGRSVQGFV
+35 ANINEKKEY
-50 VSIRP
+50 VSNN
-55 TSDFEGELKEIERLM
+55 TEKVFENK
-70 DLEPVLSKEMIELG
+70 S
-84 EYMSNHL
+84 
-91 FAFLIHCYQ
+91 
-100 TMLPAMLKTTTR
+100 
-112 KLENPQEQEEIFQR
+112 
-126 IFNEQLEIE
+126 
-135 VTDEMPKE
+135 
-143 VLSELLRLKQ
+143 LLNK
-153 KGIVQTKTLVED
+153 
-165 RKQIK
+165 
-170 TEDWIVLSYLPEE
+170 
-183 YLEMMKQVPKNAAKQ
+183 KQ
-198 LRFLEGLSSLE
+198 LAIKENIEKSIKKYFLL
-209 NTEISKA
+209 K
-216 EFITRFNVVQAD
+216 
-228 VKKALEKGWILL
+228 
-240 EKRAVDRDPY
+240 
-250 AGRKIVHS
+250 
-258 KPFELNEE
+258 
-266 QKQVFQ
+266 
-272 QVLEEESDETSHV
+272 
-285 YLLQG
+285 G

-509 CENCSIKMS
+509 CDNCSIKMS
-518 YYKGVNKY
+518 YYKSTNKY

-534 IHYTGKCTKCGST
+534 IYYTGKCTKCGST

-676 NYDLFYEKEINS
+676 NYDLFYEKEISS
-688 RKIFSYPPFSKI
+688 RKVFSYPPFSKI

-713 LEISKK
+713 LDISKK

-745 FRMNIFVKG
+745 FRMNIFAKG

-773 NDAKVRIVVD
+773 NDTKVRIVVD

>member
-1 MFAQVIVDV
+1 MQYFDIYIDSMKGIYTYSDKNDEFEVGENVIVPFRNIKKSGFIIRKNLKEDFNFKV
-10 PVKQVNRPFEYRIPA
+10 LNISSKVKNSLKLLNEQIKLIEWMVDYYLASYDSVIKAMIPKKIKISYNNIYIINLDRLNILSEYLDNEIINHVFSLVTISYNTVKSKFKKSVIDSLISKNFLYKNENNIYVNIEKFYKLKEENKEVFEYFYKKTI
-25 IFEGKIEVGM
+25 IKKEKLEEKFKKNDIKELEEKEILKIE
-35 RVVVPFAGRSVQGFV
+35 ANINEKKEY
-50 VSIRP
+50 VSNN
-55 TSDFEGELKEIERLM
+55 TEKVFENKSLL
-70 DLEPVLSKEMIELG
+70 
-84 EYMSNHL
+84 
-91 FAFLIHCYQ
+91 
-100 TMLPAMLKTTTR
+100 
-112 KLENPQEQEEIFQR
+112 
-126 IFNEQLEIE
+126 NE
-135 VTDEMPKE
+135 
-143 VLSELLRLKQ
+143 
-153 KGIVQTKTLVED
+153 
-165 RKQIK
+165 
-170 TEDWIVLSYLPEE
+170 
-183 YLEMMKQVPKNAAKQ
+183 KQ
-198 LRFLEGLSSLE
+198 LAIKENIEKSIKKYFLL
-209 NTEISKA
+209 K
-216 EFITRFNVVQAD
+216 
-228 VKKALEKGWILL
+228 
-240 EKRAVDRDPY
+240 
-250 AGRKIVHS
+250 
-258 KPFELNEE
+258 
-266 QKQVFQ
+266 
-272 QVLEEESDETSHV
+272 
-285 YLLQG
+285 G

-460 KQEDDLF
+460 KQEDDSF

-509 CENCSIKMS
+509 CDNCSIKMS
-518 YYKGVNKY
+518 YYKSTNKY

-534 IHYTGKCTKCGST
+534 IYYTGKCTKCGST

-565 YFDVPM
+565 YFDVPI

-582 DYFSK
+582 DYFSR

-646 GRAGRGD
+646 GRAGRGY

-688 RKIFSYPPFSKI
+688 RKVFSYPPFSKI

-713 LEISKK
+713 LDISKK

-725 SENIELYGPM
+725 SQDIELYGPM

-745 FRMNIFVKG
+745 FRMNVFVKG

-762 KLFLKRKLNEF
+762 KLFLKKKLNEF
-773 NDAKVRIVVD
+773 NDTKVRIVVD

>member
-1 MFAQVIVDV
+1 MQYFDIYIDSMKGIYTYSDKNDEFEVGENVIVPFRNIKKSGFIIRKNLKESFNFKV
-10 PVKQVNRPFEYRIPA
+10 LNISSKVKNSLKLSNEQIKLIEWMVDYYLASYDSVIKAMIPKKIKISYSNVYIINLNKLNILNQYLDNDIIKYIISLTTISYSTAKTKFKKSVIDSLISKNFLYKNENNIYVNIEKFYKLKEENKEIFEYFYKKTI
-25 IFEGKIEVGM
+25 IKKEKLEEKFKKNDIKELEEKEILKIE
-35 RVVVPFAGRSVQGFV
+35 ANINEKKEY
-50 VSIRP
+50 VSNN
-55 TSDFEGELKEIERLM
+55 TEKVFENKSLL
-70 DLEPVLSKEMIELG
+70 
-84 EYMSNHL
+84 
-91 FAFLIHCYQ
+91 
-100 TMLPAMLKTTTR
+100 
-112 KLENPQEQEEIFQR
+112 
-126 IFNEQLEIE
+126 NE
-135 VTDEMPKE
+135 
-143 VLSELLRLKQ
+143 
-153 KGIVQTKTLVED
+153 
-165 RKQIK
+165 
-170 TEDWIVLSYLPEE
+170 
-183 YLEMMKQVPKNAAKQ
+183 KQ
-198 LRFLEGLSSLE
+198 LAIKENIEKSIKKYFLL
-209 NTEISKA
+209 K
-216 EFITRFNVVQAD
+216 
-228 VKKALEKGWILL
+228 
-240 EKRAVDRDPY
+240 
-250 AGRKIVHS
+250 
-258 KPFELNEE
+258 
-266 QKQVFQ
+266 
-272 QVLEEESDETSHV
+272 
-285 YLLQG
+285 G

-450 QMPDIQVVDM
+450 QMPNIQVVDM

-509 CENCSIKMS
+509 CDNCSIKMS
-518 YYKGVNKY
+518 YYKSTNKY

-688 RKIFSYPPFSKI
+688 RKVFSYPPFSKI

-713 LEISKK
+713 LDISKK

-745 FRMNIFVKG
+745 FRMNIFAKG

-773 NDAKVRIVVD
+773 NDTKVRIVVD

>member
-1 MFAQVIVDV
+1 MQYFDIYIDSMKGIYTYSDKNDEFEIGENVIVPFRNIKKSGFIIRKNLKENFEFKV
-10 PVKQVNRPFEYRIPA
+10 LNISSKVKNSLKLLNEQIKLIEWMVDYYLASYDSVIKAMIPKKIKISYNNIYIINLDRLNILSEYLDNEIINYVFSLVTISYNTVKSKFKKSVIDSLINKNFLYKNENNIYVNIEKFYKLKEENKEIFEYFYKKTI
-25 IFEGKIEVGM
+25 IKKEKLEEKFKKIDIKELEEKEILKIE
-35 RVVVPFAGRSVQGFV
+35 A
-50 VSIRP
+50 SISEKKDYS
-55 TSDFEGELKEIERLM
+55 SDNIEKVFRNKSL
-70 DLEPVLSKEMIELG
+70 L
-84 EYMSNHL
+84 
-91 FAFLIHCYQ
+91 
-100 TMLPAMLKTTTR
+100 
-112 KLENPQEQEEIFQR
+112 
-126 IFNEQLEIE
+126 NE
-135 VTDEMPKE
+135 
-143 VLSELLRLKQ
+143 
-153 KGIVQTKTLVED
+153 
-165 RKQIK
+165 
-170 TEDWIVLSYLPEE
+170 
-183 YLEMMKQVPKNAAKQ
+183 KQ
-198 LRFLEGLSSLE
+198 LAIKENIENSDKKYFLL
-209 NTEISKA
+209 K
-216 EFITRFNVVQAD
+216 
-228 VKKALEKGWILL
+228 
-240 EKRAVDRDPY
+240 
-250 AGRKIVHS
+250 
-258 KPFELNEE
+258 
-266 QKQVFQ
+266 
-272 QVLEEESDETSHV
+272 
-285 YLLQG
+285 G

-509 CENCSIKMS
+509 CDNCSIKMS
-518 YYKGVNKY
+518 YYKSTNKY

-534 IHYTGKCTKCGST
+534 TYYTGKCTKCGST

-565 YFDVPM
+565 YFDVPI

-576 ELSRNK
+576 ELSKNK
-582 DYFSK
+582 DYFSR

-606 AKGLHFPNVTLVGV
+606 AKGLHFPDVTLVGV

-688 RKIFSYPPFSKI
+688 RKVFSYPPFSKI

-713 LEISKK
+713 LDISKK

-725 SENIELYGPM
+725 SQDIELYGPM

-745 FRMNIFVKG
+745 FRMNVFVKG

-762 KLFLKRKLNEF
+762 KLFLKKKLNEF
-773 NDAKVRIVVD
+773 NDTKVRIVVD

>member
-1 MFAQVIVDV
+1 MQYFDIYIDSMKGIYTYSDKNDEFEVGENVIVPFRNIKKSGFIIRKNLKENFEFKV
-10 PVKQVNRPFEYRIPA
+10 LNISSKVKNSLKLSDKQIKLIEWMIDYYLASYDSVMKAMIPKKIKISYNNVYSINLNKLDILSKNLNNEIIKYIFSLTTISYSTAKTKFKKSVVDSLINKNFLYKNENNIYVNIEKFYKLKEENKEIFEYFYKKTI
-25 IFEGKIEVGM
+25 IKKEKLEEKFKKIDIKELEEKEILKIEVNINKKKEYI
-35 RVVVPFAGRSVQGFV
+35 SD
-50 VSIRP
+50 SIEKVFKNK
-55 TSDFEGELKEIERLM
+55 SLL
-70 DLEPVLSKEMIELG
+70 
-84 EYMSNHL
+84 
-91 FAFLIHCYQ
+91 
-100 TMLPAMLKTTTR
+100 
-112 KLENPQEQEEIFQR
+112 
-126 IFNEQLEIE
+126 NE
-135 VTDEMPKE
+135 
-143 VLSELLRLKQ
+143 
-153 KGIVQTKTLVED
+153 
-165 RKQIK
+165 
-170 TEDWIVLSYLPEE
+170 
-183 YLEMMKQVPKNAAKQ
+183 KQ
-198 LRFLEGLSSLE
+198 LTIKENIEKSNKKYFLL
-209 NTEISKA
+209 K
-216 EFITRFNVVQAD
+216 
-228 VKKALEKGWILL
+228 
-240 EKRAVDRDPY
+240 
-250 AGRKIVHS
+250 
-258 KPFELNEE
+258 
-266 QKQVFQ
+266 
-272 QVLEEESDETSHV
+272 
-285 YLLQG
+285 G

-322 LTPQMVERFQSE
+322 LTPQMVERFQDE

-439 LLSLED
+439 LLNLEN

-450 QMPDIQVVDM
+450 VMPDIQIVDM
-460 KQEDDLF
+460 KQENNLF
-467 FSKALLEEI
+467 FSKLLLEEI

-509 CENCSIKMS
+509 CDNCSIKMS
-518 YYKGVNKY
+518 YYKSTNRY

-534 IHYTGKCTKCGST
+534 VHYTGKCSKCGSI

-565 YFDVPM
+565 YFDVSM

-676 NYDLFYEKEINS
+676 NYELFYEKEINS

-700 LNIGFSSEDEARL
+700 LNIGFSSEDEERL
-713 LEISKK
+713 LEVSKN
-719 FYDEIK
+719 FYDDIK
-725 SENIELYGPM
+725 SQDIELYGPM

-745 FRMNIFVKG
+745 YRMNIFAKG
-754 SKKKIDKF
+754 SKKKIDNF
-762 KLFLKRKLNEF
+762 KKFLKKKLNEF
-773 NDAKVRIVVD
+773 NDTKVRIVID
-783 IDPINMM
+783 IDPVNLM

>member
-1 MFAQVIVDV
+1 MQYFDIYIDSMKGIYTYSDKNDEFEVGENVIVPFRNIKKSGFIIRKNLKESFDFKV
-10 PVKQVNRPFEYRIPA
+10 LNISSKVKNSLKLSYEQIKLIDWMTDYYLASYDSVIKAMIPK
-25 IFEGKIEVGM
+25 KIKISYNNVYIINLNKLNILSQYLDNDIIKYM
-35 RVVVPFAGRSVQGFV
+35 ISLTTISYSTAKTKFKKSVIDNLINKGFLYKNDNN
-50 VSIRP
+50 IYINIEK
-55 TSDFEGELKEIERLM
+55 FLELKEENKEIFEYFYKKTIVKKEKLEENFKRFDIR
-70 DLEPVLSKEMIELG
+70 DLEEKEILKIEANINEKK
-84 EYMSNHL
+84 EYILDNTEKV
-91 FAFLIHCYQ
+91 F
-100 TMLPAMLKTTTR
+100 
-112 KLENPQEQEEIFQR
+112 ENKSLL
-126 IFNEQLEIE
+126 NE
-135 VTDEMPKE
+135 
-143 VLSELLRLKQ
+143 
-153 KGIVQTKTLVED
+153 
-165 RKQIK
+165 
-170 TEDWIVLSYLPEE
+170 
-183 YLEMMKQVPKNAAKQ
+183 KQ
-198 LRFLEGLSSLE
+198 LAIKENIENSNKKYFLL
-209 NTEISKA
+209 K
-216 EFITRFNVVQAD
+216 
-228 VKKALEKGWILL
+228 
-240 EKRAVDRDPY
+240 
-250 AGRKIVHS
+250 
-258 KPFELNEE
+258 
-266 QKQVFQ
+266 
-272 QVLEEESDETSHV
+272 
-285 YLLQG
+285 G

-397 SPRYNAK
+397 SPRYNTK

-412 DEDAK
+412 DEGAK

-426 IESYYYAKTGIYE
+426 IESYYYAQTGIYE

-450 QMPDIQVVDM
+450 EMPDIQVIDM
-460 KQEDDLF
+460 KQENDLF
-467 FSKALLEEI
+467 FSKVLLEEI

-509 CENCSIKMS
+509 CDNCSIKMS
-518 YYKGVNKY
+518 YYKSINKY

-534 IHYTGKCTKCGST
+534 IYYTGKCTKCGST

-676 NYDLFYEKEINS
+676 NYDLFYEKEISS
-688 RKIFSYPPFSKI
+688 RKVFSYPPFSKI
-700 LNIGFSSEDEARL
+700 LNIGFSSEDEGRL
-713 LEISKK
+713 LDISKK

-725 SENIELYGPM
+725 SQDIELYGPM

-762 KLFLKRKLNEF
+762 KLFLKKKLNEF
-773 NDAKVRIVVD
+773 NDTKVRIVVD

>member
-1 MFAQVIVDV
+1 MQYFDIYIDSMKGIYTYSDKNDEFEVGENVIVPFRNIKKSGFIIRKNLKEHFEFKV
-10 PVKQVNRPFEYRIPA
+10 LNISSKVKNSLKLLNEQIKLIEWMVDYYLASYDSVIKAMIPKKIKISYNNIYIINLDRLNILSEYLDNEIINHVFSLVTISYNTVKSKFKKSVIDSLINKNFLYKNENNIYVNIEKFYKLKEENKEIFEYFYKKTI
-25 IFEGKIEVGM
+25 IKKEKLEEKFKKNDIKELEEKEILKIE
-35 RVVVPFAGRSVQGFV
+35 ANINEKKEY
-50 VSIRP
+50 VSNN
-55 TSDFEGELKEIERLM
+55 TEKVFENKSLL
-70 DLEPVLSKEMIELG
+70 
-84 EYMSNHL
+84 
-91 FAFLIHCYQ
+91 
-100 TMLPAMLKTTTR
+100 
-112 KLENPQEQEEIFQR
+112 
-126 IFNEQLEIE
+126 NE
-135 VTDEMPKE
+135 
-143 VLSELLRLKQ
+143 
-153 KGIVQTKTLVED
+153 
-165 RKQIK
+165 
-170 TEDWIVLSYLPEE
+170 
-183 YLEMMKQVPKNAAKQ
+183 KQ
-198 LRFLEGLSSLE
+198 LAIKENIEKSIKKYFLL
-209 NTEISKA
+209 K
-216 EFITRFNVVQAD
+216 
-228 VKKALEKGWILL
+228 
-240 EKRAVDRDPY
+240 
-250 AGRKIVHS
+250 
-258 KPFELNEE
+258 
-266 QKQVFQ
+266 
-272 QVLEEESDETSHV
+272 
-285 YLLQG
+285 G

-509 CENCSIKMS
+509 CDNCSIKMS
-518 YYKGVNKY
+518 YYKSTNKY

-534 IHYTGKCTKCGST
+534 IYYTGKCTKCGST

-565 YFDVPM
+565 YFDVPI

-582 DYFSK
+582 DYFSR
-587 IYKDFSDKKYSIL
+587 IYKDFSDKKYNIL

-688 RKIFSYPPFSKI
+688 RKVFSYPPFSKI

-713 LEISKK
+713 LDISKK

-725 SENIELYGPM
+725 SQDIELYGPM

-745 FRMNIFVKG
+745 FRMNIFAKG

-762 KLFLKRKLNEF
+762 KLFLKKKLNEF
-773 NDAKVRIVVD
+773 NDTKVRIVVD

>member
-1 MFAQVIVDV
+1 MQYFDIYIDSMKGIYTYSDKNDEFEIGENVIVPFRNIKKSGFIIRKNLKEDFNFKV
-10 PVKQVNRPFEYRIPA
+10 LNISSKVKNSLKLLNEQIKLIEWMVDYYLASYDSVIKAMIPKKIKISYNNIYIINLDRLNILSEYLDNEIINHVFSLVTISYNTVKSKFKKPVIDSLINKNFLYKNENNIYINIEKFYKLKEENKEIFEYFYKKTI
-25 IFEGKIEVGM
+25 IKKEKLEEKFKKNDIKELEEKEILKIE
-35 RVVVPFAGRSVQGFV
+35 ANINEKKEY
-50 VSIRP
+50 VSNN
-55 TSDFEGELKEIERLM
+55 TEKVFENK
-70 DLEPVLSKEMIELG
+70 S
-84 EYMSNHL
+84 
-91 FAFLIHCYQ
+91 
-100 TMLPAMLKTTTR
+100 
-112 KLENPQEQEEIFQR
+112 
-126 IFNEQLEIE
+126 
-135 VTDEMPKE
+135 
-143 VLSELLRLKQ
+143 LLNK
-153 KGIVQTKTLVED
+153 
-165 RKQIK
+165 
-170 TEDWIVLSYLPEE
+170 
-183 YLEMMKQVPKNAAKQ
+183 KQ
-198 LRFLEGLSSLE
+198 LAIKENIEKSIKKYFLL
-209 NTEISKA
+209 K
-216 EFITRFNVVQAD
+216 
-228 VKKALEKGWILL
+228 
-240 EKRAVDRDPY
+240 
-250 AGRKIVHS
+250 
-258 KPFELNEE
+258 
-266 QKQVFQ
+266 
-272 QVLEEESDETSHV
+272 
-285 YLLQG
+285 G

-509 CENCSIKMS
+509 CDNCSIKMS
-518 YYKGVNKY
+518 YYKSTNKY

-534 IHYTGKCTKCGST
+534 IYYTGKCTKCGST

-676 NYDLFYEKEINS
+676 NYDLFYEKEISS
-688 RKIFSYPPFSKI
+688 RKVFSYPPFSKI

-713 LEISKK
+713 LDISKK

-745 FRMNIFVKG
+745 FRMNIFAKG

-773 NDAKVRIVVD
+773 NDTKVRIVVD

>member
-1 MFAQVIVDV
+1 MQYFDIYIDSMKGIYTYSDKNDEFEVGENVIVPFRNIKKSGFIIRKNLKESFEFKV
-10 PVKQVNRPFEYRIPA
+10 LNISSKVKNSLKLSNKQIKLIEWMVDYYLASYDSVIKAMIPK
-25 IFEGKIEVGM
+25 KIKISYSNIYVINLNKLNILSQYLDNGIIKYM
-35 RVVVPFAGRSVQGFV
+35 ISLTTISYNTAKTKFKK
-50 VSIRP
+50 SIV
-55 TSDFEGELKEIERLM
+55 DNLINKNFLYKNDNNICINIEKFLELKEEN
-70 DLEPVLSKEMIELG
+70 KEIF
-84 EYMSNHL
+84 EY
-91 FAFLIHCYQ
+91 FYK
-100 TMLPAMLKTTTR
+100 KTIIKKE
-112 KLENPQEQEEIFQR
+112 KLEEKFKKIDIRELEEREILK
-126 IFNEQLEIE
+126 IEANINEK
-135 VTDEMPKE
+135 KE
-143 VLSELLRLKQ
+143 YISDNTEKVFKNKSLLNK
-153 KGIVQTKTLVED
+153 
-165 RKQIK
+165 
-170 TEDWIVLSYLPEE
+170 
-183 YLEMMKQVPKNAAKQ
+183 KQ
-198 LRFLEGLSSLE
+198 LAIKENIENSDKKYFLL
-209 NTEISKA
+209 K
-216 EFITRFNVVQAD
+216 
-228 VKKALEKGWILL
+228 
-240 EKRAVDRDPY
+240 
-250 AGRKIVHS
+250 
-258 KPFELNEE
+258 
-266 QKQVFQ
+266 
-272 QVLEEESDETSHV
+272 
-285 YLLQG
+285 G

-298 IYIELIKKAF
+298 IYIELIKKVF

-360 GEKKIVLG
+360 GEKKIILG

-397 SPRYNAK
+397 SPRYNTK

-412 DEDAK
+412 DEGAK

-439 LLSLED
+439 LLSLDD

-450 QMPDIQVVDM
+450 EMPDIQVIDM

-509 CENCSIKMS
+509 CDNCSIKMS
-518 YYKGVNKY
+518 YYKSTNKY

-565 YFDVPM
+565 YFDVPT

-582 DYFSK
+582 DYFSR

-600 IGTQII
+600 IGTQIL

-676 NYDLFYEKEINS
+676 NYDLFYEKEISS

-713 LEISKK
+713 LDISKK

-725 SENIELYGPM
+725 SQDIELYGPM

-762 KLFLKRKLNEF
+762 KLFLKKKLNEF
-773 NDAKVRIVVD
+773 NDTKVRIVVD

>member
-1 MFAQVIVDV
+1 MQYFDIYIDSMKGIYTYSDKNDEFEVGENVIVPFRNIKKSGFIIRKNLKENFEFKV
-10 PVKQVNRPFEYRIPA
+10 LNISSKVKNSLKLSDEQIKLIEWIVDYYLASYDSVMKAMIPKKIKISYSNIYSINLGNFGILNEYLDNDIIKYIFSLTTISYSTAKTKFKKSVVDSLINKNFLYKNENNIYVNIEKFYKLKEENKEIFEYFYKKTIIKKEKLEKKFKRNNIKELEEKE
-25 IFEGKIEVGM
+25 ILKIEVNINKKKEYI
-35 RVVVPFAGRSVQGFV
+35 SD
-50 VSIRP
+50 SIEKVFKNK
-55 TSDFEGELKEIERLM
+55 SLL
-70 DLEPVLSKEMIELG
+70 
-84 EYMSNHL
+84 
-91 FAFLIHCYQ
+91 
-100 TMLPAMLKTTTR
+100 
-112 KLENPQEQEEIFQR
+112 
-126 IFNEQLEIE
+126 NE
-135 VTDEMPKE
+135 
-143 VLSELLRLKQ
+143 
-153 KGIVQTKTLVED
+153 
-165 RKQIK
+165 
-170 TEDWIVLSYLPEE
+170 
-183 YLEMMKQVPKNAAKQ
+183 KQ
-198 LRFLEGLSSLE
+198 LTIKENIEKSNKKYFLL
-209 NTEISKA
+209 K
-216 EFITRFNVVQAD
+216 
-228 VKKALEKGWILL
+228 
-240 EKRAVDRDPY
+240 
-250 AGRKIVHS
+250 
-258 KPFELNEE
+258 
-266 QKQVFQ
+266 
-272 QVLEEESDETSHV
+272 
-285 YLLQG
+285 G

-322 LTPQMVERFQSE
+322 LTPQMVERFQTE

-439 LLSLED
+439 LLNLEN

-450 QMPDIQVVDM
+450 VMPDIQIVDM
-460 KQEDDLF
+460 KQENNLF
-467 FSKALLEEI
+467 FSKLLLEEI

-509 CENCSIKMS
+509 CDNCSIKMS
-518 YYKGVNKY
+518 YYKSTNRY

-534 IHYTGKCTKCGST
+534 VHYTGKCSKCGST

-565 YFDVPM
+565 YFDVSM

-676 NYDLFYEKEINS
+676 NYELFYEKEINS

-700 LNIGFSSEDEARL
+700 LNIGFSSEDEERL
-713 LEISKK
+713 LEVSKN
-719 FYDEIK
+719 FYDDIK
-725 SENIELYGPM
+725 SQDIELYGPM

-745 FRMNIFVKG
+745 YRMNIFAKG
-754 SKKKIDKF
+754 SKKKIDNF
-762 KLFLKRKLNEF
+762 KKFLKKKLNEF
-773 NDAKVRIVVD
+773 NDTKVRIVID
-783 IDPINMM
+783 IDPVNLM

>member
-1 MFAQVIVDV
+1 MQYFDIYIDSMKGIYTYSDKNDEFEIGENVIVPFRNIKKSGFIIRKNLKENFNFKVLNISSKVKNSLKLLNKQIKLIEWMVDYYLASYDSV
-10 PVKQVNRPFEYRIPA
+10 IKAMIPKKIKISYNNIYIINLDRLNILSEYLDNEIINHVFSLVTISYNTVKSKFKKPVIDSLINKNFLYKNENNIYVNIEKFYKLKEENKE
-25 IFEGKIEVGM
+25 IFKYFYKKTIIKKEKLEKKFKRNNIKELEEKEILKIEVN
-35 RVVVPFAGRSVQGFV
+35 
-50 VSIRP
+50 INKKKEYI
-55 TSDFEGELKEIERLM
+55 SDNIEKVFKNKSL
-70 DLEPVLSKEMIELG
+70 L
-84 EYMSNHL
+84 
-91 FAFLIHCYQ
+91 
-100 TMLPAMLKTTTR
+100 
-112 KLENPQEQEEIFQR
+112 
-126 IFNEQLEIE
+126 NE
-135 VTDEMPKE
+135 
-143 VLSELLRLKQ
+143 
-153 KGIVQTKTLVED
+153 
-165 RKQIK
+165 
-170 TEDWIVLSYLPEE
+170 
-183 YLEMMKQVPKNAAKQ
+183 KQ
-198 LRFLEGLSSLE
+198 LTIKENIEKSNKKYFLL
-209 NTEISKA
+209 K
-216 EFITRFNVVQAD
+216 
-228 VKKALEKGWILL
+228 
-240 EKRAVDRDPY
+240 
-250 AGRKIVHS
+250 
-258 KPFELNEE
+258 
-266 QKQVFQ
+266 
-272 QVLEEESDETSHV
+272 
-285 YLLQG
+285 G

-322 LTPQMVERFQSE
+322 LTPQMVERFQTE

-509 CENCSIKMS
+509 CDNCSIKMS
-518 YYKGVNKY
+518 YYKSTNKY

-534 IHYTGKCTKCGST
+534 IYYTGKCTKCGST

-676 NYDLFYEKEINS
+676 NYDLFYEKEISS
-688 RKIFSYPPFSKI
+688 RKVFSYPPFSKI

-713 LEISKK
+713 LDISKK

-745 FRMNIFVKG
+745 FRMNIFAKG

-773 NDAKVRIVVD
+773 NDTKVRIVVD

>member
-1 MFAQVIVDV
+1 MQYFDIYIDSMKGIYTYSDKNDEFEVGENVIVPFRNIKKSGFIIRKNLKESFEFKV
-10 PVKQVNRPFEYRIPA
+10 LNISSKVKNSLKLSNEQIKLIEWMVDYYLTSYDSVIKAMIPK
-25 IFEGKIEVGM
+25 KIKISYSNIYFINLNKLNILSLYLDNGIIKYM
-35 RVVVPFAGRSVQGFV
+35 ISLTTISYNTAKTKFKK
-50 VSIRP
+50 SIV
-55 TSDFEGELKEIERLM
+55 DNLINKNFLYKNDNNICINIEKFLELKEEN
-70 DLEPVLSKEMIELG
+70 KEIF
-84 EYMSNHL
+84 EY
-91 FAFLIHCYQ
+91 FYK
-100 TMLPAMLKTTTR
+100 KTIIKKE
-112 KLENPQEQEEIFQR
+112 KLEEKFKKIDIRELEEREILK
-126 IFNEQLEIE
+126 IEANINEK
-135 VTDEMPKE
+135 KE
-143 VLSELLRLKQ
+143 YISDNTEKVFKKKSLLNK
-153 KGIVQTKTLVED
+153 
-165 RKQIK
+165 
-170 TEDWIVLSYLPEE
+170 
-183 YLEMMKQVPKNAAKQ
+183 KQ
-198 LRFLEGLSSLE
+198 LAIKENIENSDKKYFLL
-209 NTEISKA
+209 K
-216 EFITRFNVVQAD
+216 
-228 VKKALEKGWILL
+228 
-240 EKRAVDRDPY
+240 
-250 AGRKIVHS
+250 
-258 KPFELNEE
+258 
-266 QKQVFQ
+266 
-272 QVLEEESDETSHV
+272 
-285 YLLQG
+285 G

-397 SPRYNAK
+397 SPRYNTK

-412 DEDAK
+412 DEGAK

-439 LLSLED
+439 LLSLDD

-450 QMPDIQVVDM
+450 EMPDIQVIDM

-509 CENCSIKMS
+509 CDNCSIKMS
-518 YYKGVNKY
+518 YYKSTNKY

-676 NYDLFYEKEINS
+676 NYDLFYEKEISS
-688 RKIFSYPPFSKI
+688 RKVFSYPPFSKI

-713 LEISKK
+713 LDISKK

-745 FRMNIFVKG
+745 FRMNIFAKG

-762 KLFLKRKLNEF
+762 KLFLKKKLNEF
-773 NDAKVRIVVD
+773 NDTKVRIVVD

>member
-1 MFAQVIVDV
+1 MQYFDIYIDSMKGIYTYSDKNDEFEVGENVIVPFRNIKKSGFIIRKNLKEHFEFKV
-10 PVKQVNRPFEYRIPA
+10 LNISSKVKNSLKLSNEQIKLIEWMVDYYLASYDSVIKAMIPKKIKISYNNIYIINLDRLNILSEYLDNEIINHVFSLVTISYNTVKSKFKKSVIDSLINKNFLYKNENNIYVNIEKFYKLKEENKEIFEYFYKKTI
-25 IFEGKIEVGM
+25 IKKEKLEEKFKKNDIKELEEKEILKIE
-35 RVVVPFAGRSVQGFV
+35 ANINEKKEY
-50 VSIRP
+50 VSNN
-55 TSDFEGELKEIERLM
+55 TEKVFENKSLL
-70 DLEPVLSKEMIELG
+70 
-84 EYMSNHL
+84 
-91 FAFLIHCYQ
+91 
-100 TMLPAMLKTTTR
+100 
-112 KLENPQEQEEIFQR
+112 
-126 IFNEQLEIE
+126 NE
-135 VTDEMPKE
+135 
-143 VLSELLRLKQ
+143 
-153 KGIVQTKTLVED
+153 
-165 RKQIK
+165 
-170 TEDWIVLSYLPEE
+170 
-183 YLEMMKQVPKNAAKQ
+183 KQ
-198 LRFLEGLSSLE
+198 LAIKENIEKSIKKYFLL
-209 NTEISKA
+209 K
-216 EFITRFNVVQAD
+216 
-228 VKKALEKGWILL
+228 
-240 EKRAVDRDPY
+240 
-250 AGRKIVHS
+250 
-258 KPFELNEE
+258 
-266 QKQVFQ
+266 
-272 QVLEEESDETSHV
+272 
-285 YLLQG
+285 G

-509 CENCSIKMS
+509 CDNCSIKMS
-518 YYKGVNKY
+518 YYKSTNKY

-534 IHYTGKCTKCGST
+534 IYYTGKCTKCGST

-565 YFDVPM
+565 YFDVPI

-582 DYFSK
+582 DYFSR
-587 IYKDFSDKKYSIL
+587 IYKDFSDKKYNIL

-688 RKIFSYPPFSKI
+688 RKVFSYPPFSKI

-713 LEISKK
+713 LDISKK

-725 SENIELYGPM
+725 SQDIELYGPM

-745 FRMNIFVKG
+745 FRMNIFAKG

-762 KLFLKRKLNEF
+762 KLFLKKKLNEF
-773 NDAKVRIVVD
+773 NDTKVRIVVD

>member
-1 MFAQVIVDV
+1 MQYFDIYIDSMKGIYTYSDKNDEFEVGENVIVPFRNIKKSGFIIRKNLKENFEFKV
-10 PVKQVNRPFEYRIPA
+10 LNISSKVKNSLKLSDKQIKLIEWMIDYYLASYDSVMKAMIPKKIKISYNNVYSINLNKLDILSKNLNNEIIKYIFSLTTISYSTAKTKFKKSVVDSLINKNFLYKNENNIYVNIEKFYKLKEENKEIFEYFYKKTI
-25 IFEGKIEVGM
+25 IKKEKLEEKFKKIDIKELEEKEILKIEVNINKKKEYI
-35 RVVVPFAGRSVQGFV
+35 SD
-50 VSIRP
+50 SIEKVFKNK
-55 TSDFEGELKEIERLM
+55 SLL
-70 DLEPVLSKEMIELG
+70 
-84 EYMSNHL
+84 
-91 FAFLIHCYQ
+91 
-100 TMLPAMLKTTTR
+100 
-112 KLENPQEQEEIFQR
+112 
-126 IFNEQLEIE
+126 NE
-135 VTDEMPKE
+135 
-143 VLSELLRLKQ
+143 
-153 KGIVQTKTLVED
+153 
-165 RKQIK
+165 
-170 TEDWIVLSYLPEE
+170 
-183 YLEMMKQVPKNAAKQ
+183 KQ
-198 LRFLEGLSSLE
+198 LTIKENIEKSNKKYFLL
-209 NTEISKA
+209 K
-216 EFITRFNVVQAD
+216 
-228 VKKALEKGWILL
+228 
-240 EKRAVDRDPY
+240 
-250 AGRKIVHS
+250 
-258 KPFELNEE
+258 
-266 QKQVFQ
+266 
-272 QVLEEESDETSHV
+272 
-285 YLLQG
+285 G

-308 FEGYGSIFLVPEIS
+308 FEDYGSIFLVPEIS
-322 LTPQMVERFQSE
+322 LTPQMVERFQTE

-439 LLSLED
+439 LLNLEN

-450 QMPDIQVVDM
+450 VMPDIQIVDM
-460 KQEDDLF
+460 KQENNLF
-467 FSKALLEEI
+467 FSKLLLEEI

-509 CENCSIKMS
+509 CDNCSIKMS
-518 YYKGVNKY
+518 YYKSTNRY

-534 IHYTGKCTKCGST
+534 VHYTGKCSKCGSI

-565 YFDVPM
+565 YFDVSM

-676 NYDLFYEKEINS
+676 NYELFYEKEINS

-700 LNIGFSSEDEARL
+700 LNIGFSSEDEERL
-713 LEISKK
+713 LEVSKN
-719 FYDEIK
+719 FYDDIK
-725 SENIELYGPM
+725 SQDIELYGPM

-745 FRMNIFVKG
+745 YRMNIFAKG
-754 SKKKIDKF
+754 SKKKIDNF
-762 KLFLKRKLNEF
+762 KKFLKKKLNEF
-773 NDAKVRIVVD
+773 NDTKVRIVID
-783 IDPINMM
+783 IDPVNLM

>member
-1 MFAQVIVDV
+1 MKGIYTYSDKNDEFEIGENVIVPFRNIKKSGFIIRKNLKEDFNFKV
-10 PVKQVNRPFEYRIPA
+10 LNISSKVKNSLKLLNEQIKLIEWMVDYYLASYDSVIKAMIPKKIKISYNNIYIINLDRLNILSEYLDNEIINHVFSLVTISYNTVKSKFKKSVIDSLISKNFLYKNENNIYVNIEKFYKLKEENKEVFEYFYKKTI
-25 IFEGKIEVGM
+25 IKKEKLEEKFKKNDIKELEEKEILKIE
-35 RVVVPFAGRSVQGFV
+35 ANINEKKEY
-50 VSIRP
+50 VSNN
-55 TSDFEGELKEIERLM
+55 TEKVFENKSLL
-70 DLEPVLSKEMIELG
+70 
-84 EYMSNHL
+84 
-91 FAFLIHCYQ
+91 
-100 TMLPAMLKTTTR
+100 
-112 KLENPQEQEEIFQR
+112 
-126 IFNEQLEIE
+126 NE
-135 VTDEMPKE
+135 
-143 VLSELLRLKQ
+143 
-153 KGIVQTKTLVED
+153 
-165 RKQIK
+165 
-170 TEDWIVLSYLPEE
+170 
-183 YLEMMKQVPKNAAKQ
+183 KQ
-198 LRFLEGLSSLE
+198 LAIKENIEKSIKKYFLL
-209 NTEISKA
+209 K
-216 EFITRFNVVQAD
+216 
-228 VKKALEKGWILL
+228 
-240 EKRAVDRDPY
+240 
-250 AGRKIVHS
+250 
-258 KPFELNEE
+258 
-266 QKQVFQ
+266 
-272 QVLEEESDETSHV
+272 
-285 YLLQG
+285 G

-460 KQEDDLF
+460 KQEDDSF

-509 CENCSIKMS
+509 CDNCSIKMS
-518 YYKGVNKY
+518 YYKSTNKY

-534 IHYTGKCTKCGST
+534 IYYTGKCTKCGST

-565 YFDVPM
+565 YFDVPI

-582 DYFSK
+582 DYFSR

-688 RKIFSYPPFSKI
+688 RKVFSYPPFSKI

-713 LEISKK
+713 LDISKK

-725 SENIELYGPM
+725 SQDIELYGPM

-745 FRMNIFVKG
+745 FRMNVFVKG

-762 KLFLKRKLNEF
+762 KLFLKKKLNEF
-773 NDAKVRIVVD
+773 NDTKVRIVVD

>member
-1 MFAQVIVDV
+1 MQYFDIYIDSMKGIYTYSDKNDEFEIGENVIVPFRNIKKSGFIIRKNLKENFNFKV
-10 PVKQVNRPFEYRIPA
+10 LNISSKVKNSLKLSNEQIKLIEWMTDYYLASYDSVIKAMIPKKIKISYSNVYIINLNKLNILNQYLDNDIIKYIISLTTISYSTAKTKFKKSVIDNLINKGFLYKNDNNIYINIEKFYKLKEENKEIFEYFYKKTI
-25 IFEGKIEVGM
+25 IKKEKLEEKFKKNDIKELEEKEILKIE
-35 RVVVPFAGRSVQGFV
+35 ANINEKKEY
-50 VSIRP
+50 VSNN
-55 TSDFEGELKEIERLM
+55 TEKVFENK
-70 DLEPVLSKEMIELG
+70 S
-84 EYMSNHL
+84 
-91 FAFLIHCYQ
+91 
-100 TMLPAMLKTTTR
+100 
-112 KLENPQEQEEIFQR
+112 
-126 IFNEQLEIE
+126 
-135 VTDEMPKE
+135 
-143 VLSELLRLKQ
+143 LLNK
-153 KGIVQTKTLVED
+153 
-165 RKQIK
+165 
-170 TEDWIVLSYLPEE
+170 
-183 YLEMMKQVPKNAAKQ
+183 KQ
-198 LRFLEGLSSLE
+198 LAIKENIEKSIKKYFLL
-209 NTEISKA
+209 K
-216 EFITRFNVVQAD
+216 
-228 VKKALEKGWILL
+228 
-240 EKRAVDRDPY
+240 
-250 AGRKIVHS
+250 
-258 KPFELNEE
+258 
-266 QKQVFQ
+266 
-272 QVLEEESDETSHV
+272 
-285 YLLQG
+285 G

-509 CENCSIKMS
+509 CDNCSIKMS
-518 YYKGVNKY
+518 YYKSTNKY

-534 IHYTGKCTKCGST
+534 IYYTGKCTKCGST

-676 NYDLFYEKEINS
+676 NYDLFYEKEISS
-688 RKIFSYPPFSKI
+688 RKVFSYPPFSKI

-713 LEISKK
+713 LDISKK

-725 SENIELYGPM
+725 SQDVELYGPM

-745 FRMNIFVKG
+745 FRMNIFAKG

-773 NDAKVRIVVD
+773 NDTKVRIVVD

>member
-1 MFAQVIVDV
+1 MQYFDIYIDSMKGIYTYSDKNDEFEVGENVIVPFRNIKKSGFIIRKNLKEHFEFKVLNISSKVKNSLKLLNEQIKLIEWMVDYYLASYDSV
-10 PVKQVNRPFEYRIPA
+10 IKAMIPKKIKISYNNIYIINLDRLNILSEYLDNEIINHVFSLVTISYNTVKSKFKKPVIDSLINKNFLYKNENNIYVNIEKFYKLKEENKEIFEYFYKKTI
-25 IFEGKIEVGM
+25 IKKEKLEEKFKKNDIKELEEIEILKIE
-35 RVVVPFAGRSVQGFV
+35 ANINEKKEY
-50 VSIRP
+50 VSNN
-55 TSDFEGELKEIERLM
+55 TEKVFENKSLL
-70 DLEPVLSKEMIELG
+70 
-84 EYMSNHL
+84 
-91 FAFLIHCYQ
+91 
-100 TMLPAMLKTTTR
+100 
-112 KLENPQEQEEIFQR
+112 
-126 IFNEQLEIE
+126 NE
-135 VTDEMPKE
+135 
-143 VLSELLRLKQ
+143 
-153 KGIVQTKTLVED
+153 
-165 RKQIK
+165 
-170 TEDWIVLSYLPEE
+170 
-183 YLEMMKQVPKNAAKQ
+183 KQ
-198 LRFLEGLSSLE
+198 LAIKENIEKSIKKYFLL
-209 NTEISKA
+209 K
-216 EFITRFNVVQAD
+216 
-228 VKKALEKGWILL
+228 
-240 EKRAVDRDPY
+240 
-250 AGRKIVHS
+250 
-258 KPFELNEE
+258 
-266 QKQVFQ
+266 
-272 QVLEEESDETSHV
+272 
-285 YLLQG
+285 G

-509 CENCSIKMS
+509 CDNCSIKMS
-518 YYKGVNKY
+518 YYKSTNKY

-534 IHYTGKCTKCGST
+534 IYYTGKCTKCGST

-565 YFDVPM
+565 YFDVPI

-676 NYDLFYEKEINS
+676 NYDLFYEKEISS
-688 RKIFSYPPFSKI
+688 RKVFSYPPFSKI

-713 LEISKK
+713 LDISKK

-745 FRMNIFVKG
+745 FRMNIFAKG
-754 SKKKIDKF
+754 SKKKIDRF

-773 NDAKVRIVVD
+773 NDTKVRIVVD

>member
-1 MFAQVIVDV
+1 MQYFDIYIDSMKGIYTYSDKNDEFEVGENVIVPFRNIKKSGFIIRKNLKEHFEFKV
-10 PVKQVNRPFEYRIPA
+10 LNISSKVKNSLKLLNEQIKLIEWMVDYYLASYDSVIKAMIPKKIKISYNNIYIINLDRLNILSEYLDNEIINHVFSLVTISYNTVKSKFKKSVIDSLISKNFLYKNENNIYVNIEKFYKLKEENKEVFEYFYKKTI
-25 IFEGKIEVGM
+25 IKKEKLEEKFKKNDIKELEEKEILKIE
-35 RVVVPFAGRSVQGFV
+35 ANINEKKEY
-50 VSIRP
+50 VSNN
-55 TSDFEGELKEIERLM
+55 TEKVFENKSLL
-70 DLEPVLSKEMIELG
+70 
-84 EYMSNHL
+84 
-91 FAFLIHCYQ
+91 
-100 TMLPAMLKTTTR
+100 
-112 KLENPQEQEEIFQR
+112 
-126 IFNEQLEIE
+126 NE
-135 VTDEMPKE
+135 
-143 VLSELLRLKQ
+143 
-153 KGIVQTKTLVED
+153 
-165 RKQIK
+165 
-170 TEDWIVLSYLPEE
+170 
-183 YLEMMKQVPKNAAKQ
+183 KQ
-198 LRFLEGLSSLE
+198 LAIKENIEKSIKKYFLL
-209 NTEISKA
+209 K
-216 EFITRFNVVQAD
+216 
-228 VKKALEKGWILL
+228 
-240 EKRAVDRDPY
+240 
-250 AGRKIVHS
+250 
-258 KPFELNEE
+258 
-266 QKQVFQ
+266 
-272 QVLEEESDETSHV
+272 
-285 YLLQG
+285 G

-509 CENCSIKMS
+509 CDNCSIKMS
-518 YYKGVNKY
+518 YYKSTNKY

-534 IHYTGKCTKCGST
+534 IYYTGKCTKCGST

-676 NYDLFYEKEINS
+676 NYDLFYEKEISS
-688 RKIFSYPPFSKI
+688 RKVFSYPPFSKI

-713 LEISKK
+713 LDISKK

-745 FRMNIFVKG
+745 FRMNIFAKG

-773 NDAKVRIVVD
+773 NDTKVRIVVD

>member
-1 MFAQVIVDV
+1 MQYFDIYIDSMKGIYTYSDKNDEFEVGENVIVPFRNIKKSGFIIRKNLKENFNFKV
-10 PVKQVNRPFEYRIPA
+10 LNISSKVKNSLKLLNEQIKLIEWMVDYYLASYDSVIKAMIPKKIKISYNNIYIINLDRLNILSEYLDNEIINHIFSLATISYNTAKSKFKKSVIDNLIEKKILFKDENNICINLENFYKLKEENKEIFEYFYKKTI
-25 IFEGKIEVGM
+25 IKKEKLEEKFKKNDIKELEEKEILKIEANINEKKEYVLNNTEK
-35 RVVVPFAGRSVQGFV
+35 V
-50 VSIRP
+50 
-55 TSDFEGELKEIERLM
+55 FENKSLL
-70 DLEPVLSKEMIELG
+70 
-84 EYMSNHL
+84 
-91 FAFLIHCYQ
+91 
-100 TMLPAMLKTTTR
+100 
-112 KLENPQEQEEIFQR
+112 
-126 IFNEQLEIE
+126 NE
-135 VTDEMPKE
+135 
-143 VLSELLRLKQ
+143 
-153 KGIVQTKTLVED
+153 
-165 RKQIK
+165 
-170 TEDWIVLSYLPEE
+170 
-183 YLEMMKQVPKNAAKQ
+183 KQ
-198 LRFLEGLSSLE
+198 LAIKENIEKSIKKYFLL
-209 NTEISKA
+209 K
-216 EFITRFNVVQAD
+216 
-228 VKKALEKGWILL
+228 
-240 EKRAVDRDPY
+240 
-250 AGRKIVHS
+250 
-258 KPFELNEE
+258 
-266 QKQVFQ
+266 
-272 QVLEEESDETSHV
+272 
-285 YLLQG
+285 G

-349 ERAKEWESIYT
+349 ERAKEWKSIYT

-509 CENCSIKMS
+509 CDNCSIKMS
-518 YYKGVNKY
+518 YYKSTNKY

-534 IHYTGKCTKCGST
+534 IYYTGKCTKCGST

-676 NYDLFYEKEINS
+676 NYDLFYEKEISS
-688 RKIFSYPPFSKI
+688 RKVFSYPPFSKI

-713 LEISKK
+713 LDISKK

-745 FRMNIFVKG
+745 FRMNIFAKG

-773 NDAKVRIVVD
+773 NDTKVRIVVD

>member
-1 MFAQVIVDV
+1 MQYFDIYIDSMKGIYTYSDKNDEFEVGENVIVPFRNIKKSGFIIRKNLKENFEFKV
-10 PVKQVNRPFEYRIPA
+10 LNISSKVKNSLKLSDKQIKLIEWMIDYYLASYDSVMKAMIPKKIKISYNNVYSINLNKLDILSKNLNNEIIKYIFSLTTISYSTAKTKFKKSVVDSLINKNFLYKNENNIYVNIEKFYKLKEENKEIFEYFYKKTI
-25 IFEGKIEVGM
+25 IKKEKLEEKFKKIDIKELEEKEILKIEVNINKKKEYI
-35 RVVVPFAGRSVQGFV
+35 SD
-50 VSIRP
+50 SIEKVFKNK
-55 TSDFEGELKEIERLM
+55 SLL
-70 DLEPVLSKEMIELG
+70 
-84 EYMSNHL
+84 
-91 FAFLIHCYQ
+91 
-100 TMLPAMLKTTTR
+100 
-112 KLENPQEQEEIFQR
+112 
-126 IFNEQLEIE
+126 NE
-135 VTDEMPKE
+135 
-143 VLSELLRLKQ
+143 
-153 KGIVQTKTLVED
+153 
-165 RKQIK
+165 
-170 TEDWIVLSYLPEE
+170 
-183 YLEMMKQVPKNAAKQ
+183 KQ
-198 LRFLEGLSSLE
+198 LTIKENIEKSNKKYFLL
-209 NTEISKA
+209 K
-216 EFITRFNVVQAD
+216 
-228 VKKALEKGWILL
+228 
-240 EKRAVDRDPY
+240 
-250 AGRKIVHS
+250 
-258 KPFELNEE
+258 
-266 QKQVFQ
+266 
-272 QVLEEESDETSHV
+272 
-285 YLLQG
+285 G

-322 LTPQMVERFQSE
+322 LTPQMVERFQTE

-439 LLSLED
+439 LLNLEN

-450 QMPDIQVVDM
+450 VMPDIQIVDM
-460 KQEDDLF
+460 KQENNLF
-467 FSKALLEEI
+467 FSKLLLEEI

-509 CENCSIKMS
+509 CDNCSIKMS
-518 YYKGVNKY
+518 YYKSTNRY

-534 IHYTGKCTKCGST
+534 VHYTGKCSKCGSI

-565 YFDVPM
+565 YFDVSM

-646 GRAGRGD
+646 GRAGRGN

-676 NYDLFYEKEINS
+676 NYELFYEKEINS

-700 LNIGFSSEDEARL
+700 LNIGFSSEDEERL
-713 LEISKK
+713 LEVSKN

-725 SENIELYGPM
+725 SQDVELYGPM

-745 FRMNIFVKG
+745 YRMNIFAKG
-754 SKKKIDKF
+754 SKKKIDNF
-762 KLFLKRKLNEF
+762 KKFLKKKLKEF
-773 NDAKVRIVVD
+773 NDTKVRIVVD
-783 IDPINMM
+783 IDPVNLM

>member
-1 MFAQVIVDV
+1 MQYFDIYIDSMKGIYTYSDKNDEFEVGENVIVPFRNIKKSGFIIRKNLKESFEFKV
-10 PVKQVNRPFEYRIPA
+10 LNISSKVKNSLKLSNEQIKLIEWMVDYYLASYDSVIKAMIPKKIKISYNNIYIINLDRLNILSEYLDNEIINHIFSLATISYSTAKSKFKKSVIDNLIEKKILFKDENNICINLENFYKLKEENKEIFEYFYKKTI
-25 IFEGKIEVGM
+25 IKKEKLEEKFKKIDIKELEEKEILKIEVNINKKKEYI
-35 RVVVPFAGRSVQGFV
+35 SD
-50 VSIRP
+50 SIEKVFKNK
-55 TSDFEGELKEIERLM
+55 SLL
-70 DLEPVLSKEMIELG
+70 
-84 EYMSNHL
+84 
-91 FAFLIHCYQ
+91 
-100 TMLPAMLKTTTR
+100 
-112 KLENPQEQEEIFQR
+112 
-126 IFNEQLEIE
+126 NE
-135 VTDEMPKE
+135 
-143 VLSELLRLKQ
+143 
-153 KGIVQTKTLVED
+153 
-165 RKQIK
+165 
-170 TEDWIVLSYLPEE
+170 
-183 YLEMMKQVPKNAAKQ
+183 KQ
-198 LRFLEGLSSLE
+198 LTIKENIEKSNKKYFLL
-209 NTEISKA
+209 K
-216 EFITRFNVVQAD
+216 
-228 VKKALEKGWILL
+228 
-240 EKRAVDRDPY
+240 
-250 AGRKIVHS
+250 
-258 KPFELNEE
+258 
-266 QKQVFQ
+266 
-272 QVLEEESDETSHV
+272 
-285 YLLQG
+285 G

-322 LTPQMVERFQSE
+322 LTPQMVERFQTE

-439 LLSLED
+439 LLNLEN

-450 QMPDIQVVDM
+450 VMPDIQIVDM
-460 KQEDDLF
+460 KQENNLF
-467 FSKALLEEI
+467 FSKLLLEEI

-509 CENCSIKMS
+509 CDNCSIKMS
-518 YYKGVNKY
+518 YYKSTNRY

-534 IHYTGKCTKCGST
+534 VHYTGKCSKCGST

-676 NYDLFYEKEINS
+676 NYELFYEKEINS

-700 LNIGFSSEDEARL
+700 LNIGFSSEDEERL
-713 LEISKK
+713 LEVSKN
-719 FYDEIK
+719 FYDDIK
-725 SENIELYGPM
+725 SQDIELYGPM

-745 FRMNIFVKG
+745 YRMNIFAKG
-754 SKKKIDKF
+754 SKKKIDNF
-762 KLFLKRKLNEF
+762 KKFLKKKLNEF
-773 NDAKVRIVVD
+773 NDTKVRIVID
-783 IDPINMM
+783 IDPVNLM